1 MSNIYQF
8 SDITQFLQ
16 NGDTSSK
23 VVDINSFFQ
32 NKQVV
37 GGSSTDILNA
47 NLYNYNYVKGHGNI
61 IEFPNI
67 NNNLNGGIKRAPI
80 VNSVEEI
87 NTAEGTVKYSS
98 NKYSTVTIP
107 FETAVQNALACFGI
121 AVVAE
126 QKNFIISEI
135 WNAIAS
141 DTLGI
146 VDEHISEDDVANGY
160 FRKHIQAFCDK
171 NGISYLP
178 WTIYDKTL
186 DFLIDRGYLTEGKTE
201 PYNVDNA
208 GSKIH
213 ISKGQYSNY
222 NVALDTALGQ
232 IPSEN
237 KSIATQAVNLF
248 KAHAPENFLHPIV
261 PYDFYYAD
269 VQGYKNAYGT
279 RAYVNVYGIYTSE
292 GDKQLYKTGSGTN
305 EHLYFQPGVNSGSSK
320 YSISVEDGAVVYQNL
335 SATTTGYYSIHC
347 SPYYQ
352 NTGVGTAYGTSVAN
366 HVPSELNLDYFLR
379 LLYGD
384 MIDVK
389 IDIPLEFP
397 DFWKKRDEIG
407 TINPDWIAHP
417 EAPEINPIAPL
428 VIVPSPTFFPTQ
440 SPVEMPLTDP
450 DFQKRVQGGE
460 NPNKEGEHDEP
471 YMPIIYPQYVPV
483 SVPTTIPVE
492 VGNPDIP
499 PVLIPTSPN
508 PNPGNDGQDKGDDDN
523 SRPDEGTPTP
533 TPIPPIV
540 DIGGSASALYTVY
553 NPSKNNL
560 NALGAYLW
568 TSDILE
574 QLVRIFTNNP
584 MDAVISLHSIY
595 CSPSLGGN
603 SNIKLGYLD
612 AGSGTN
618 CPTVNSQFVSIDCGY
633 VDIPEYFG
641 DCRDYS
647 PYTNVTI
654 FLPFIGFR
662 TVKTE
667 DIIAGRVNIKY
678 NVDVLTG
685 SCVAIIS
692 VRKKG
697 VSHTLYTF
705 EGNCSMSLPLTGA
718 DHTRMIAGLTS
729 ALLGGVTGG
738 GAGALMGGLNAMASG
753 SFKANI
759 QRSGSFSGNAG
770 AMSIKKP
777 YIIVNRDYIYDA
789 ESYNELYGF
798 PANISTRLGD
808 CSGYNRVKSVH
819 VDSISNA
826 TKEEKD
832 EIESILRSGF
842 IL

>member
-1 MSNIYQF
+1 MSNIYKF

-16 NGDTSSK
+16 NQDTSSK
-23 VVDINSFFQ
+23 VTDINSFFQ

-37 GGSSTDILNA
+37 GGSPTDILNA
-47 NLYNYNYVKGHGNI
+47 NQYNYNYVKGYGNV

-67 NNNLNGGIKRAPI
+67 NNKLNGGIKRAPI

-126 QKNFIISEI
+126 QKDFIISEL
-135 WNAIAS
+135 WNAIAA

-186 DFLIDRGYLTEGKTE
+186 DFLIDRGYLTEASSK
-201 PYNVDNA
+201 PYGVESV
-208 GSKIH
+208 GSTLN
-213 ISKGQYSNY
+213 ISAGQYSDY
-222 NVALDTALGQ
+222 NVAFNSALSV
-232 IPSEN
+232 IPSQYVGDAN
-237 KSIATQAVNLF
+237 HAVNLF
-248 KAHAPENFLHPIV
+248 KSHAYDILNPIT
-261 PYDFYYAD
+261 PFDYYDVNIWYESHYDIRVYVHGYYVD
-269 VQGYKNAYGT
+269 HDRSFPITSTDIGDN
-279 RAYVNVYGIYTSE
+279 IYPLFTCSSR
-292 GDKQLYKTGSGTN
+292 TGS
-305 EHLYFQPGVNSGSSK
+305 
-320 YSISVEDGAVVYQNL
+320 
-335 SATTTGYYSIHC
+335 TGYYIRVRE
-347 SPYYQ
+347 
-352 NTGVGTAYGTSVAN
+352 GVLTEEGADSVLTGTSLGRILPPYIQSGRARACSIAETT
-366 HVPSELNLDYFLR
+366 PSELNLDYFLR

-428 VIVPSPTFFPTQ
+428 VIVPSPTFFPTE

-595 CSPSLGGN
+595 CSPSLGAN

-647 PYTNVTI
+647 PYTNITI

-667 DIIAGRVNIKY
+667 DIVAGRVNIKY
-678 NVDVLTG
+678 NIDVLTG
-685 SCVAIIS
+685 SCVAIVS

-718 DHTRMIAGLTS
+718 DHTRMIAGLSS
-729 ALLGGVTGG
+729 AVLGGVTGG
-738 GAGALMGGLNAMASG
+738 VAGAVMGGVNAMASG
-753 SFKANI
+753 SFQANI

-798 PANISTRLGD
+798 PSNITTRIGE

>member
-47 NLYNYNYVKGHGNI
+47 NLYNYNYVKGYGNI

-67 NNNLNGGIKRAPI
+67 NNNLNGGVKRAPI
-80 VNSVEEI
+80 VNNVEEV
-87 NTAEGTVKYSS
+87 NTAEGTVKYST
-98 NKYSTVTIP
+98 NKYSTTTIP
-107 FETAVQNALACFGI
+107 FSTVVQNALAGFGMV
-121 AVVAE
+121 AMAE
-126 QKNFIISEI
+126 QQNFIISEV
-135 WNAIAS
+135 WNAIAV
-141 DTLGI
+141 DTFGI
-146 VDEHISEDDVANGY
+146 GDRISEDDVANGY
-160 FRKHIQAFCDK
+160 FQKNIQAFCDK

-178 WTIYDKTL
+178 WTIYDKIL
-186 DFLIDRGYLTEGKTE
+186 DFLIDKGYFTEASIEEYTLNNVGNTIDLTPG
-201 PYNVDNA
+201 NF
-208 GSKIH
+208 
-213 ISKGQYSNY
+213 SNP
-222 NVALDTALGQ
+222 NVALDALLGVVTSARLSQ
-232 IPSEN
+232 V
-237 KSIATQAVNLF
+237 THAVNLF
-248 KAHAPENFLHPIV
+248 KSHAPAKILDPVNPYNFYRASVMYINNTT
-261 PYDFYYAD
+261 
-269 VQGYKNAYGT
+269 VQLELS
-279 RAYVNVYGIYTSE
+279 GIYTNSTSYE
-292 GDKQLYKTGSGTN
+292 IINYNNKPTIAPTIKRNSYQYTLVVDNGNIQSQSGSNLGSGSYYYTIPPTGSSTGADATSI
-305 EHLYFQPGVNSGSSK
+305 VNYAPSK
-320 YSISVEDGAVVYQNL
+320 L
-335 SATTTGYYSIHC
+335 
-347 SPYYQ
+347 
-352 NTGVGTAYGTSVAN
+352 NTDFLQKLVGGK
-366 HVPSELNLDYFLR
+366 
-379 LLYGD
+379 LLE
-384 MIDVK
+384 VK
-389 IDIPLEFP
+389 TDIPKEFP
-397 DFWKKRDEIG
+397 DFWNNRDEIG
-407 TINPDWIAHP
+407 TINPSWIDNP
-417 EAPEINPIAPL
+417 EAPGINPISPL
-428 VIVPSPTFFPTQ
+428 VIIPCPSIFPTQ
-440 SPVEMPLTDP
+440 FPFEMPITNP
-450 DFQKRVQGGE
+450 NFQITVQGGE
-460 NPNKEGEHDEP
+460 NPNYNGQNNVI
-471 YMPIIYPQYVPV
+471 YQPIITPQFIPIYVP
-483 SVPTTIPVE
+483 TIIPVN
-492 VGNPDIP
+492 VPHIVP
-499 PVLIPTSPN
+499 ILIPTIPN

-523 SRPDEGTPTP
+523 TTPDEDTPTP
-533 TPIPPIV
+533 TPVPPIV

-560 NALGAYLW
+560 NALGSYLW

-584 MDAVISLHSIY
+584 MDAIISLHSIY
-595 CSPSLGGN
+595 CSPSLGAN

-667 DIIAGRVNIKY
+667 DIVAGRVNIKY
-678 NVDVLTG
+678 NIDVLTG
-685 SCVAIIS
+685 SCVAIVS

-697 VSHTLYTF
+697 VSYTLYTF

-718 DHTRMIAGLTS
+718 DHTRMIAGLSS
-729 ALLGGVTGG
+729 AVLGGVTGG
-738 GAGALMGGLNAMASG
+738 VAGAVMGGVNAMASG
-753 SFKANI
+753 SFQANI

>member
-23 VVDINSFFQ
+23 VVDINSFFN
-32 NKQVV
+32 NKQVI

-47 NLYNYNYVKGHGNI
+47 NMYNYNYVKGHGNI

-87 NTAEGTVKYSS
+87 NTTNGTVTYSS

-107 FETAVQNALACFGI
+107 FETAVQNALACFGM
-121 AVVAE
+121 AVVDE
-126 QKNFIISEI
+126 QKDFIISEI
-135 WNAIAS
+135 WNAIAV
-141 DTLGI
+141 DTFG
-146 VDEHISEDDVANGY
+146 VGDRISEDDVANGF

-186 DFLIDRGYLTEGKTE
+186 DFLIDRGYLTEASTKEYTIDDVGKTIDLS
-201 PYNVDNA
+201 PGNF
-208 GSKIH
+208 I
-213 ISKGQYSNY
+213 NY
-222 NVALDTALGQ
+222 NIALNSALG
-232 IPSEN
+232 ITPS
-237 KSIATQAVNLF
+237 SMLDSFTQAVNVF
-248 KAHAPENFLHPIV
+248 RAHVPLNITSPINPFNF
-261 PYDFYYAD
+261 YTAD
-269 VQGYKNAYGT
+269 ITY
-279 RAYVNVYGIYTSE
+279 I
-292 GDKQLYKTGSGTN
+292 
-305 EHLYFQPGVNSGSSK
+305 NSHT
-320 YSISVEDGAVVYQNL
+320 VEVTL
-335 SATTTGYYSIHC
+335 TGYYTTT
-347 SPYYQ
+347 
-352 NTGVGTAYGTSVAN
+352 NTGTITNYNNRPAVNVGVHNSSLEYSIVVENGAMKSENTTGLASGNYLVPISPNFFGPSSSASSIAN
-366 HVPSELNLDYFLR
+366 NVPSKLNTEYFLR

-450 DFQKRVQGGE
+450 NFQKRVQGGE

-492 VGNPDIP
+492 VGNPDTP

-523 SRPDEGTPTP
+523 SRPDGDTPTP
-533 TPIPPIV
+533 TPIPPMV

-568 TSDILE
+568 TSDILQ

-595 CSPSLGGN
+595 CSPSLGAN

-667 DIIAGRVNIKY
+667 DIVAGRVNIKY
-678 NVDVLTG
+678 NIDVLTG

-718 DHTRMIAGLTS
+718 DHTRMIAGLTT
-729 ALLGGVTGG
+729 AVLGGVTGAEV
-738 GAGALMGGLNAMASG
+738 GAVMGGLNAMASG
-753 SFKANI
+753 SFQANI

-798 PANISTRLGD
+798 PSNITTRIGE

>member
-47 NLYNYNYVKGHGNI
+47 NQYNYNYVKGYGNI

-67 NNNLNGGIKRAPI
+67 NNNLNGGIKRAPV
-80 VNSVEEI
+80 VNNVEEV
-87 NTAEGTVKYSS
+87 NMAGGTVKYNT
-98 NKYSTVTIP
+98 NKYSTTTIP
-107 FETAVQNALACFGI
+107 FSTVVQNALAGFGM
-121 AVVAE
+121 AALAE
-126 QKNFIISEI
+126 QQNFIISEV
-135 WNAIAS
+135 WNAIAV
-141 DTLGI
+141 DTFG
-146 VDEHISEDDVANGY
+146 VGDRISEYDVANGY
-160 FRKHIQAFCDK
+160 FQKNIQAFCDK
-171 NGISYLP
+171 NGITYLP
-178 WTIYDKTL
+178 WTIYDKIL
-186 DFLIDRGYLTEGKTE
+186 DFLIDKGYFTEASIE
-201 PYNVDNA
+201 PYNSESL
-208 GSKIH
+208 GETIH
-213 ISKGQYSNY
+213 ISKQQYGNA
-222 NVALDTALGQ
+222 NTALNMALST
-232 IPSEN
+232 IPTSY
-237 KSIATQAVNLF
+237 KSDAEHAVNLF
-248 KAHAPENFLHPIV
+248 KAHAPYYLFNPV
-261 PYDFYYAD
+261 TPYDLYDARITYTSLD
-269 VQGYKNAYGT
+269 ITVILW
-279 RAYVNVYGIYTSE
+279 GIYTNE
-292 GDKQLYKTGSGTN
+292 GDYQVTKTSTFSYFSSINLENSAGYKIIVRNGEVIHEENNNPPIGSY
-305 EHLYFQPGVNSGSSK
+305 EHKILTPLNKPNARPPISYGI
-320 YSISVEDGAVVYQNL
+320 SI
-335 SATTTGYYSIHC
+335 
-347 SPYYQ
+347 
-352 NTGVGTAYGTSVAN
+352 AN
-366 HVPSELNLDYFLR
+366 VVPSKLNTNFLQKLIGGK
-379 LLYGD
+379 LLE
-384 MIDVK
+384 VK
-389 IDIPLEFP
+389 TDIPTEFP
-397 DFWKKRDEIG
+397 DFWNNRDEIG
-407 TINPDWIAHP
+407 TINPAWIKNP
-417 EAPEINPIAPL
+417 EEPDINPIAPL
-428 VIVPSPTFFPTQ
+428 VIIPSPSMFPTQ
-440 SPVEMPLTDP
+440 YPLEMPITDP
-450 DFQKRVQGGE
+450 NFQKAAQGGD
-460 NPNKEGEHDEP
+460 NPNKDGKNNET
-471 YMPIIYPQYVPV
+471 YQPIITPQFTPITTPSSTPV
-483 SVPTTIPVE
+483 QIGEGSEPIY
-492 VGNPDIP
+492 
-499 PVLIPTSPN
+499 IPTSPN
-508 PNPGNDGQDKGDDDN
+508 PIPSVDGQGGGNDDN
-523 SRPDEGTPTP
+523 TTPDEGTPTP

-568 TSDILE
+568 TSTILE

-595 CSPSLGGN
+595 CSPSLGAN

-618 CPTVNSQFVSIDCGY
+618 CPTVVSQFVSIDCGY

-647 PYTNVTI
+647 PYTTVTI

-667 DIIAGRVNIKY
+667 DIVAGRVNIKY
-678 NVDVLTG
+678 NIDVLTG
-685 SCVAIIS
+685 SCVAIVS

-718 DHTRMIAGLTS
+718 DHTRMIAGLSS
-729 ALLGGVTGG
+729 AVLGGVTGG
-738 GAGALMGGLNAMASG
+738 VAGAVMGGVNAMAGG
-753 SFKANI
+753 SFQANI

-819 VDSISNA
+819 VDSIFNA

-832 EIESILRSGF
+832 EIENILRSGF

>member
-8 SDITQFLQ
+8 SDVTQFLQ

-23 VVDINSFFQ
+23 VTDINSFFQ

-107 FETAVQNALACFGI
+107 FETAVQNALACFGM
-121 AVVAE
+121 AVVDE

-135 WNAIAS
+135 WNAIAV
-141 DTLGI
+141 DTFGI
-146 VDEHISEDDVANGY
+146 GDRVSEDDVANGF

-201 PYNVDNA
+201 PFGADSVGTTITIGA
-208 GSKIH
+208 
-213 ISKGQYSNY
+213 GQYSDY
-222 NVALDTALGQ
+222 NVAFNEALKLV
-232 IPSEN
+232 PAKY
-237 KSIATQAVNLF
+237 KSAASHAVNLI
-248 KAHAPENFLHPIV
+248 KAHAPSLISPLKPF
-261 PYDFYYAD
+261 DFYVAD
-269 VQGYKNAYGT
+269 INFSDSSTQARLYGY
-279 RAYVNVYGIYTSE
+279 YTSNTSPYQIYIWTPGRVDE
-292 GDKQLYKTGSGTN
+292 HTYIQPNIFTGSKSYRVNTDTNNGSILYEGEELATTGSYSIPLSPYITLSGTST
-305 EHLYFQPGVNSGSSK
+305 YGSS
-320 YSISVEDGAVVYQNL
+320 IG
-335 SATTTGYYSIHC
+335 
-347 SPYYQ
+347 
-352 NTGVGTAYGTSVAN
+352 N
-366 HVPSELNLDYFLR
+366 HVPSEINLDYFLR

-584 MDAVISLHSIY
+584 MDAIISLHSIY
-595 CSPSLGGN
+595 CSPSLGAN

-612 AGSGTN
+612 AGGGTN

-647 PYTNVTI
+647 PYTNITI

-667 DIIAGRVNIKY
+667 DIVAGRVNIKY
-678 NVDVLTG
+678 NIDVLTG
-685 SCVAIIS
+685 SCVAIVS

-718 DHTRMIAGLTS
+718 DHTRMIAGLSS
-729 ALLGGVTGG
+729 AVLGGVTGG
-738 GAGALMGGLNAMASG
+738 VAGAVMGGVNAMASG
-753 SFKANI
+753 SFQANI

-798 PANISTRLGD
+798 PSNITTRIGE

>member
-87 NTAEGTVKYSS
+87 NTTDGTVTYSS

-107 FETAVQNALACFGI
+107 FETAVQNALACFGM
-121 AVVAE
+121 AVVDE

-135 WNAIAS
+135 WNSIAV
-141 DTLGI
+141 DTFG
-146 VDEHISEDDVANGY
+146 VGDRISEDDVANGF

-186 DFLIDRGYLTEGKTE
+186 DFLIDKGYFTEASTEDYTLNDVGNTIDLTPG
-201 PYNVDNA
+201 NF
-208 GSKIH
+208 
-213 ISKGQYSNY
+213 SNP
-222 NVALDTALGQ
+222 NVAFDGLLGVVTSARLPQ
-232 IPSEN
+232 V
-237 KSIATQAVNLF
+237 THAVNLF
-248 KAHAPENFLHPIV
+248 KSHAPAKILDPTKPYNFYKASVTYINNTMVLVELEGLYTNSTSYNIINYNNAPAIAPTIYNSSYKYSMYV
-261 PYDFYYAD
+261 DNGNIDRSYGSNLASGSYYF
-269 VQGYKNAYGT
+269 T
-279 RAYVNVYGIYTSE
+279 ITPS
-292 GDKQLYKTGSGTN
+292 GSG
-305 EHLYFQPGVNSGSSK
+305 SGANAT
-320 YSISVEDGAVVYQNL
+320 SI
-335 SATTTGYYSIHC
+335 
-347 SPYYQ
+347 
-352 NTGVGTAYGTSVAN
+352 AN
-366 HVPSELNLDYFLR
+366 QVPSKLNTDYFLR

-460 NPNKEGEHDEP
+460 NPNNEGENDEP
-471 YMPIIYPQYVPV
+471 YMPIIYPQYVPI

-523 SRPDEGTPTP
+523 SRPDENTPTP

-584 MDAVISLHSIY
+584 MDAIISLHSIY
-595 CSPSLGGN
+595 CSPSLGAN

-667 DIIAGRVNIKY
+667 DIVAGRVNIKY
-678 NVDVLTG
+678 NIDVLTG
-685 SCVAIIS
+685 SCVAIVS

-718 DHTRMIAGLTS
+718 DHTRMIAGLSS
-729 ALLGGVTGG
+729 AVLGGVTGG
-738 GAGALMGGLNAMASG
+738 VAGAVMGGVNAMASG
-753 SFKANI
+753 SFQANI

-819 VDSISNA
+819 VDNISNA

>member
-8 SDITQFLQ
+8 SDITQYLQ

-23 VVDINSFFQ
+23 VVDINSFFN

-135 WNAIAS
+135 WNAIAA

-186 DFLIDRGYLTEGKTE
+186 DFLIDKGYLTE
-201 PYNVDNA
+201 A
-208 GSKIH
+208 SKEEYTLNDVGNTIDLTP
-213 ISKGQYSNY
+213 GNFSNP
-222 NVALDTALGQ
+222 NVAFDGLLGVV
-232 IPSEN
+232 PS
-237 KSIATQAVNLF
+237 ARLPQVTHAVNLF
-248 KAHAPENFLHPIV
+248 KSHAPAKIIDPVNPYNFYKASVTYINNTTVLVELEGVYTNSTSYEIINYNNTPTIAPTIYNSSYKYSMYVEN
-261 PYDFYYAD
+261 
-269 VQGYKNAYGT
+269 GT
-279 RAYVNVYGIYTSE
+279 ISRS
-292 GDKQLYKTGSGTN
+292 SGTN
-305 EHLYFQPGVNSGSSK
+305 LTSGSYYYMIPPAGSGSGANATSIVNYTESK
-320 YSISVEDGAVVYQNL
+320 
-335 SATTTGYYSIHC
+335 
-347 SPYYQ
+347 
-352 NTGVGTAYGTSVAN
+352 
-366 HVPSELNLDYFLR
+366 LNLDYFLR

-450 DFQKRVQGGE
+450 NFQKRVQGGE

-533 TPIPPIV
+533 TPIPPMV

-560 NALGAYLW
+560 NALGTYLW
-568 TSDILE
+568 TSDILQ

-584 MDAVISLHSIY
+584 MDAIISLHSIY
-595 CSPSLGGN
+595 CSPSLGAN

-618 CPTVNSQFVSIDCGY
+618 CPTVVSQFVSIDCGY

-647 PYTNVTI
+647 PYTNITI

-667 DIIAGRVNIKY
+667 DIVAGRVNIKY
-678 NVDVLTG
+678 NIDVLTG
-685 SCVAIIS
+685 SCVAIVS

-729 ALLGGVTGG
+729 TVLGGVTG
-738 GAGALMGGLNAMASG
+738 AEVGALMGGLNAMASG

-798 PANISTRLGD
+798 PSNITTRIGE

-832 EIESILRSGF
+832 EIENILRSGF

>member
-80 VNSVEEI
+80 VNNVEEI
-87 NTAEGTVKYSS
+87 NKAEGTVKYSA
-98 NKYSTVTIP
+98 NKYSTTSIP
-107 FETAVQNALACFGI
+107 FSTVVQNALAGFGMV
-121 AVVAE
+121 AVAE
-126 QKNFIISEI
+126 QQNFIISEV
-135 WNAIAS
+135 WNAIAV
-141 DTLGI
+141 DTFGI
-146 VDEHISEDDVANGY
+146 GDRISEYDVANGY
-160 FRKHIQAFCDK
+160 FQKNIQAFCDK

-178 WTIYDKTL
+178 YTIYDKIL
-186 DFLIDRGYLTEGKTE
+186 DFLIDKGYFTEASTEEYTLNDVGNTIDLTPG
-201 PYNVDNA
+201 NF
-208 GSKIH
+208 
-213 ISKGQYSNY
+213 SNY
-222 NVALDTALGQ
+222 NVALNSALSV
-232 IPSEN
+232 IPTEQLS
-237 KSIATQAVNLF
+237 SVSHAVDLF
-248 KAHAPENFLHPIV
+248 RAHAPVKLLDPINPYNFYKVFITFRTPIEIEVRVQGLYTNTNTYKIINYINKPAIAPTIKNNSFEYKIIVKDGVVTSENGLNLASGSYYYVIPPAHSGAYTEATSIANIV
-261 PYDFYYAD
+261 PSKLNTDFLQKL
-269 VQGYKNAYGT
+269 VGGKLLE
-279 RAYVNVYGIYTSE
+279 V
-292 GDKQLYKTGSGTN
+292 KT
-305 EHLYFQPGVNSGSSK
+305 
-320 YSISVEDGAVVYQNL
+320 
-335 SATTTGYYSIHC
+335 
-347 SPYYQ
+347 
-352 NTGVGTAYGTSVAN
+352 
-366 HVPSELNLDYFLR
+366 
-379 LLYGD
+379 
-384 MIDVK
+384 
-389 IDIPLEFP
+389 DIPTEFP
-397 DFWKKRDEIG
+397 DFWNNRDEIG
-407 TINPDWIAHP
+407 TINPAWIDNP
-417 EAPEINPIAPL
+417 EAPDINPISPL
-428 VIVPSPTFFPTQ
+428 VIIPSPSMFPTQ
-440 SPVEMPLTDP
+440 YPLEMPITDP
-450 DFQKRVQGGE
+450 DFQKTVQGGD
-460 NPNKEGEHDEP
+460 NPNDDGKNNET
-471 YMPIIYPQYVPV
+471 YQPIITPQFAPITVPV
-483 SVPTTIPVE
+483 TTPVE
-492 VGNPDIP
+492 VGGTGTD
-499 PVLIPTSPN
+499 PVYITNSPN
-508 PNPGNDGQDKGDDDN
+508 PIIPSDGQDNGNDDN
-523 SRPDEGTPTP
+523 TTPDDNTPTP

-560 NALGAYLW
+560 NALGSYLW

-584 MDAVISLHSIY
+584 MDAIISLHSIY
-595 CSPSLGGN
+595 CSPSLGAN

-667 DIIAGRVNIKY
+667 DIVAGRVNIKY
-678 NVDVLTG
+678 NIDVLTG
-685 SCVAIIS
+685 SCVAIVS

-697 VSHTLYTF
+697 VSYTLYTF

-718 DHTRMIAGLTS
+718 DHTRMIAGLSS
-729 ALLGGVTGG
+729 AVLGGVTGG
-738 GAGALMGGLNAMASG
+738 VAGAIMGGVNAMASG
-753 SFKANI
+753 SFQANI

-826 TKEEKD
+826 TKEEKN

>member
-8 SDITQFLQ
+8 SDITQYLQ
-16 NGDTSSK
+16 NSDTSSK
-23 VVDINSFFQ
+23 VVDINSFFK

-37 GGSSTDILNA
+37 GGSPTDIPNA

-107 FETAVQNALACFGI
+107 FETAVQNALACFGM

-126 QKNFIISEI
+126 QKNFIISEL
-135 WNAIAS
+135 WNAIAV
-141 DTLGI
+141 DTFGI
-146 VDEHISEDDVANGY
+146 GDRVSEDDVANGF

-186 DFLIDRGYLTEGKTE
+186 DFLIDRGYFTEASTKAYTLDDVGK
-201 PYNVDNA
+201 NVNIDA
-208 GSKIH
+208 
-213 ISKGQYSNY
+213 GQYNNY
-222 NVALDTALGQ
+222 NIAFDEALNRVPTEYK
-232 IPSEN
+232 SEVRHA
-237 KSIATQAVNLF
+237 INLF
-248 KAHAPENFLHPIV
+248 KSHAPTELLSPITPFDMYTVSIFGLKGTIEVSVTGIMTDHVAYQVKQINFLNEKHPGINI
-261 PYDFYYAD
+261 PYRS
-269 VQGYKNAYGT
+269 GSLEYKVVVTNGAISSQKYENLILGAYNTCINSAAFGPS
-279 RAYVNVYGIYTSE
+279 VYG
-292 GDKQLYKTGSGTN
+292 
-305 EHLYFQPGVNSGSSK
+305 
-320 YSISVEDGAVVYQNL
+320 A
-335 SATTTGYYSIHC
+335 
-347 SPYYQ
+347 
-352 NTGVGTAYGTSVAN
+352 SVAN
-366 HVPSELNLDYFLR
+366 HTPPELNLDYLLR
-379 LLYGD
+379 LIHGD
-384 MIDVK
+384 LLDAK

-460 NPNKEGEHDEP
+460 NPNNDGEYDEP
-471 YMPIIYPQYVPV
+471 YMPIIYPQYVPI
-483 SVPTTIPVE
+483 SVPTTTPVE
-492 VGNPDIP
+492 IGNPDIP
-499 PVLIPTSPN
+499 PVLIPTCPN

-523 SRPDEGTPTP
+523 SRPDDDTPTP

-595 CSPSLGGN
+595 CSPSLGAN

-667 DIIAGRVNIKY
+667 DIVAGRVNIKY
-678 NVDVLTG
+678 NIDVLTG
-685 SCVAIIS
+685 SCVAIVS

-697 VSHTLYTF
+697 VSYTLYTF
-705 EGNCSMSLPLTGA
+705 EGNCSMSIPLTGA
-718 DHTRMIAGLTS
+718 DHTRMIAGLSS
-729 ALLGGVTGG
+729 AVLGGVTGG
-738 GAGALMGGLNAMASG
+738 VAGAVMGGVNAMASG
-753 SFKANI
+753 SFQANI

-789 ESYNELYGF
+789 ESYSELYGF

>member
-47 NLYNYNYVKGHGNI
+47 SQYNYNYVKGYGNV

-80 VNSVEEI
+80 VNNVEEV
-87 NTAEGTVKYSS
+87 NKAEGTVKYSA
-98 NKYSTVTIP
+98 NKYSTTSIP
-107 FETAVQNALACFGI
+107 FSTVVQNALAGFGMV
-121 AVVAE
+121 AVAE
-126 QKNFIISEI
+126 QQNFIISEV
-135 WNAIAS
+135 WNAIAV
-141 DTLGI
+141 DTFGI
-146 VDEHISEDDVANGY
+146 GDRISEYDVANGY
-160 FRKHIQAFCDK
+160 FQKNIQAFCDK

-178 WTIYDKTL
+178 WTIYDKIL
-186 DFLIDRGYLTEGKTE
+186 DFLIYKGYFTEASTEGFT
-201 PYNVDNA
+201 PDDV
-208 GSKIH
+208 GSTVH
-213 ISKGQYSNY
+213 ISKGQYKDY
-222 NVALDTALGQ
+222 NVALNSILSS
-232 IPSEN
+232 IPSEYKGN
-237 KSIATQAVNLF
+237 VSHAIGLLIAHLPMDITS
-248 KAHAPENFLHPIV
+248 PIE
-261 PYDFYYAD
+261 PFDFYSFHID
-269 VQGYKNAYGT
+269 NYKYPSN
-279 RAYVNVYGIYTSE
+279 
-292 GDKQLYKTGSGTN
+292 
-305 EHLYFQPGVNSGSSK
+305 
-320 YSISVEDGAVVYQNL
+320 
-335 SATTTGYYSIHC
+335 ATTVELTGYYISEGNYMLKRGNIGGSDPYVYISV
-347 SPYYQ
+347 SPYSNSKGYKVTIENGTVKSEQYMGVASGSYQ
-352 NTGVGTAYGTSVAN
+352 ITVSSVSSNTFNEARSSSIAN
-366 HVPSELNLDYFLR
+366 YTPSELNTNFLQKLVGGK
-379 LLYGD
+379 LLE
-384 MIDVK
+384 VK
-389 IDIPLEFP
+389 TDIPTEFP
-397 DFWKKRDEIG
+397 DFWNNRDEIG
-407 TINPDWIAHP
+407 TINPTWIENP
-417 EAPEINPIAPL
+417 EAPDINPIAPL
-428 VIVPSPTFFPTQ
+428 VIIPSPSMFPTQ
-440 SPVEMPLTDP
+440 YPLEMPITDP
-450 DFQKRVQGGE
+450 DFQKTVQGGD
-460 NPNKEGEHDEP
+460 NPNDDGKNNET
-471 YMPIIYPQYVPV
+471 YQPIITPQFVPITVPV
-483 SVPTTIPVE
+483 TTPVE
-492 VGNPDIP
+492 VGGTGTD
-499 PVLIPTSPN
+499 PVYITNSPN
-508 PNPGNDGQDKGDDDN
+508 PIIPSDGQDSGNDDN
-523 SRPDEGTPTP
+523 TTPDDNTPTP

-584 MDAVISLHSIY
+584 MDSIISLHSIY
-595 CSPSLGGN
+595 CSPSLGAN

-612 AGSGTN
+612 AGGGTN
-618 CPTVNSQFVSIDCGY
+618 CHTVNSQFVSIDCGY

-667 DIIAGRVNIKY
+667 DIVAGRVNIKY
-678 NVDVLTG
+678 NIDVLTG
-685 SCVAIIS
+685 SCVAIVS

-718 DHTRMIAGLTS
+718 DHTRMIAGLSS
-729 ALLGGVTGG
+729 AVLGGVTGG
-738 GAGALMGGLNAMASG
+738 VAGAVMGGVNAMASG
-753 SFKANI
+753 SFQANI

>member
-1 MSNIYQF
+1 MSNIYKF

-23 VVDINSFFQ
+23 VVDINSFFN

-37 GGSSTDILNA
+37 GGNPTDIPNA
-47 NLYNYNYVKGHGNI
+47 NLYNYNYVKGYGNV

-87 NTAEGTVKYSS
+87 NTTEGTVKYSS

-107 FETAVQNALACFGI
+107 FETAVQNALACFGM

-135 WNAIAS
+135 WNAIAV
-141 DTLGI
+141 DTLG
-146 VDEHISEDDVANGY
+146 VGDRISEDDVANGF

-186 DFLIDRGYLTEGKTE
+186 DFLIDRGYLTEGSTK
-201 PYNVDNA
+201 PY
-208 GSKIH
+208 GSDTVGTKIR
-213 ISKGQYSNY
+213 ISDGQYSNY
-222 NVALDTALGQ
+222 STAFNMALSVVPAEFKADA
-232 IPSEN
+232 SH
-237 KSIATQAVNLF
+237 AVGLF
-248 KAHAPENFLHPIV
+248 KAHAPTNLLDPIS
-261 PYDFYYAD
+261 PYDFYYCQID
-269 VQGYKNAYGT
+269 SSRDRQYIT
-279 RAYVNVYGIYTSE
+279 LYGINTDNTRDYE
-292 GDKQLYKTGSGTN
+292 VYLFGQGRAD
-305 EHLYFQPGVNSGSSK
+305 EHTYIQPNTFSGSTG
-320 YSISVEDGAVVYQNL
+320 YTITVENGSVVYQANQYP
-335 SATTTGYYSIHC
+335 STGVYSVPL
-347 SPYYQ
+347 SPYYY
-352 NTGVGTAYGTSVAN
+352 AGTSYGNSISN
-366 HVPSELNLDYFLR
+366 HVPSFLNTDYLIR
-379 LLYGD
+379 LIMGD
-384 MIDVK
+384 IIDAKV
-389 IDIPLEFP
+389 DIPLEFP

-450 DFQKRVQGGE
+450 NFQKRVQGGE

-533 TPIPPIV
+533 TPIPPMV

-568 TSDILE
+568 TSDVLQ

-595 CSPSLGGN
+595 CSPSLGAN

-618 CPTVNSQFVSIDCGY
+618 CPTVVSQFVSIDCGY

-647 PYTNVTI
+647 PYTNITI

-667 DIIAGRVNIKY
+667 DIVAGRVNIKY
-678 NVDVLTG
+678 NIDVLTG
-685 SCVAIIS
+685 SCVAIVS

-718 DHTRMIAGLTS
+718 DHTRMIAGLSS
-729 ALLGGVTGG
+729 AVLGGVTGG
-738 GAGALMGGLNAMASG
+738 VAGAVMGGVNAMASG
-753 SFKANI
+753 SFQANI

-798 PANISTRLGD
+798 PSNITTRIGE

>member
-87 NTAEGTVKYSS
+87 NTTNGTVTYSS

-107 FETAVQNALACFGI
+107 FETAVQNALACFGM
-121 AVVAE
+121 AVVDE
-126 QKNFIISEI
+126 QKNFLISEI
-135 WNAIAS
+135 WNAIAV
-141 DTLGI
+141 DTLG
-146 VDEHISEDDVANGY
+146 VGDRISEDDVANGF

-186 DFLIDRGYLTEGKTE
+186 DFLIDKGYFTEASTKEYTLDDVGKTI
-201 PYNVDNA
+201 D
-208 GSKIH
+208 
-213 ISKGQYSNY
+213 ISPGNFINY
-222 NVALDTALGQ
+222 NIALNSALGVT
-232 IPSEN
+232 PSSMLN
-237 KSIATQAVNLF
+237 SFTQAVNVF
-248 KAHAPENFLHPIV
+248 RAHVPLNITQPINPFNF
-261 PYDFYYAD
+261 YTAD
-269 VQGYKNAYGT
+269 ITY
-279 RAYVNVYGIYTSE
+279 I
-292 GDKQLYKTGSGTN
+292 
-305 EHLYFQPGVNSGSSK
+305 NS
-320 YSISVEDGAVVYQNL
+320 
-335 SATTTGYYSIHC
+335 TTVKVTLTGYYTTTNTGTITQYNKRPAVNVGIYNSSLEYSIVVENGAMASENTTRLASGNYLVPI
-347 SPYYQ
+347 SPYYF
-352 NTGVGTAYGTSVAN
+352 GPSTSASSISN
-366 HVPSELNLDYFLR
+366 HVPSKLNTEYLVR
-379 LLYGD
+379 LIMGD
-384 MIDVK
+384 IIDAKV
-389 IDIPLEFP
+389 DIPLEFP

-440 SPVEMPLTDP
+440 SPVEMPITDP
-450 DFQKRVQGGE
+450 NFQKRVQGGE
-460 NPNKEGEHDEP
+460 NPNNEGENDEP
-471 YMPIIYPQYVPV
+471 YMPIIYPQYVPI

-523 SRPDEGTPTP
+523 TRPDEGTPTP

-584 MDAVISLHSIY
+584 MDAIISLHSIY

-667 DIIAGRVNIKY
+667 DIVAGRVNIKY
-678 NVDVLTG
+678 NIDVLTG
-685 SCVAIIS
+685 SCVAIVS

-718 DHTRMIAGLTS
+718 DHTRMIAGLSS
-729 ALLGGVTGG
+729 AVLGGVTGG
-738 GAGALMGGLNAMASG
+738 VAGAVMGGVNAMASG
-753 SFKANI
+753 SFQANI

>member
-1 MSNIYQF
+1 MSNIYKF

-37 GGSSTDILNA
+37 GGSPSDIPNA
-47 NLYNYNYVKGHGNI
+47 NLYNYNYVKGYGNV

-67 NNNLNGGIKRAPI
+67 NNNLNGGIKRAPV

-135 WNAIAS
+135 WNAIAA

-186 DFLIDRGYLTEGKTE
+186 DFLIDRGYLTEASSKPYGVESVGKTF
-201 PYNVDNA
+201 NIGA
-208 GSKIH
+208 
-213 ISKGQYSNY
+213 GQYSNY
-222 NVALDTALGQ
+222 NVAFDLALSVIPGQ
-232 IPSEN
+232 YVADASH
-237 KSIATQAVNLF
+237 AVNLF
-248 KAHAPENFLHPIV
+248 KSHAYDLLNPV
-261 PYDFYYAD
+261 TPYDYYD
-269 VQGYKNAYGT
+269 VSIWYSSPYDVRVYVHGYYVEHGINFHITSTNIGDNIYPKFT
-279 RAYVNVYGIYTSE
+279 CVSRA
-292 GDKQLYKTGSGTN
+292 GS
-305 EHLYFQPGVNSGSSK
+305 
-320 YSISVEDGAVVYQNL
+320 
-335 SATTTGYYSIHC
+335 TGYYIRVREGELIEQGADSVL
-347 SPYYQ
+347 
-352 NTGVGTAYGTSVAN
+352 TGTSLGRILPPYIQSGRAN
-366 HVPSELNLDYFLR
+366 ACSIAETTPSELNLDYFLR

-460 NPNKEGEHDEP
+460 NPNNEGENDEP

-523 SRPDEGTPTP
+523 SRPDENTPTP

-584 MDAVISLHSIY
+584 MDAIISLHSIY
-595 CSPSLGGN
+595 CSPSLGAN

-667 DIIAGRVNIKY
+667 DIVAGRVNIKY
-678 NVDVLTG
+678 NIDVLTG
-685 SCVAIIS
+685 SCVAIVS

-718 DHTRMIAGLTS
+718 DHTRMIAGLSS
-729 ALLGGVTGG
+729 AVLGGVTGG
-738 GAGALMGGLNAMASG
+738 VAGAVMGGVNAMASG
-753 SFKANI
+753 SFQANI

-819 VDSISNA
+819 VDNISNA

>member
-23 VVDINSFFQ
+23 VTDINSFFQ

-87 NTAEGTVKYSS
+87 NTTEGTVKYSS

-107 FETAVQNALACFGI
+107 FETAIQNALACFGM
-121 AVVAE
+121 AVVDE

-135 WNAIAS
+135 WNAIAG

-186 DFLIDRGYLTEGKTE
+186 DFLIDRGYLTESSTKPFGVESVGKTF
-201 PYNVDNA
+201 
-208 GSKIH
+208 S
-213 ISKGQYSNY
+213 ISAGQYSNY
-222 NVALDTALGQ
+222 NAAFNSALSV
-232 IPSEN
+232 IPSQYVGDAN
-237 KSIATQAVNLF
+237 HAVNLF
-248 KAHAPENFLHPIV
+248 KSHAYDLLNPV
-261 PYDFYYAD
+261 KPYDYYD
-269 VQGYKNAYGT
+269 VSIWYTSPSDIRVYCHGYYVRHTDTYRIKETDIDGKPVVYFERVATGGSGYYIRVDDGAIRETGQDGILTGT
-279 RAYVNVYGIYTSE
+279 GVSKIMTPYIQSGRAYSCSI
-292 GDKQLYKTGSGTN
+292 GDT
-305 EHLYFQPGVNSGSSK
+305 
-320 YSISVEDGAVVYQNL
+320 
-335 SATTTGYYSIHC
+335 
-347 SPYYQ
+347 
-352 NTGVGTAYGTSVAN
+352 
-366 HVPSELNLDYFLR
+366 VPSELNLDYFLR

-450 DFQKRVQGGE
+450 NFQKRVQGGE
-460 NPNKEGEHDEP
+460 NPNNEGENDEP

-584 MDAVISLHSIY
+584 MDAIISLHSIY
-595 CSPSLGGN
+595 CSPSLGAN

-667 DIIAGRVNIKY
+667 DIVAGRVNIKY
-678 NVDVLTG
+678 NIDVLTG
-685 SCVAIIS
+685 SCVAIVS

-718 DHTRMIAGLTS
+718 DHTRMIAGLSS
-729 ALLGGVTGG
+729 AVLGGVTGG
-738 GAGALMGGLNAMASG
+738 VAGAVMGGVNAMASG
-753 SFKANI
+753 SFQANI

>member
-1 MSNIYQF
+1 MSNIYKF

-37 GGSSTDILNA
+37 GGSPTDIQNA
-47 NLYNYNYVKGHGNI
+47 NLYNYNYVKGYGNV

-67 NNNLNGGIKRAPI
+67 NNNLNGGVKRAPI

-135 WNAIAS
+135 WNAIAA

-186 DFLIDRGYLTEGKTE
+186 DFLIDRGYLTESSTKPFGVESVGKTF
-201 PYNVDNA
+201 N
-208 GSKIH
+208 
-213 ISKGQYSNY
+213 ISAGQYSNY
-222 NVALDTALGQ
+222 NTAFNSALSV
-232 IPSEN
+232 IPPQYVGDASH
-237 KSIATQAVNLF
+237 AVNLF
-248 KAHAPENFLHPIV
+248 KAHAYNILNPLTPFDYYDTTIWYES
-261 PYDFYYAD
+261 PYDIRVYVHGYYVD
-269 VQGYKNAYGT
+269 HGT
-279 RAYVNVYGIYTSE
+279 NFPITSTNIGDNIYPIFTCASR
-292 GDKQLYKTGSGTN
+292 TGS
-305 EHLYFQPGVNSGSSK
+305 
-320 YSISVEDGAVVYQNL
+320 
-335 SATTTGYYSIHC
+335 TGYYIRVRQGELIEEGADSVLTDTSLGRILPPYIQSGRANACSIAE
-347 SPYYQ
+347 
-352 NTGVGTAYGTSVAN
+352 TT
-366 HVPSELNLDYFLR
+366 PSELNLDYFLR

-407 TINPDWIAHP
+407 TINPDWIVHP

-460 NPNKEGEHDEP
+460 NPNNEGENDEP

-584 MDAVISLHSIY
+584 MDAIISLHSIY
-595 CSPSLGGN
+595 CSPSLGAN

-667 DIIAGRVNIKY
+667 DIVAGRVNIKY
-678 NVDVLTG
+678 NIDVLTG
-685 SCVAIIS
+685 SCVAIVS

-718 DHTRMIAGLTS
+718 DHTRMIAGLSS
-729 ALLGGVTGG
+729 AVLGGVTGG
-738 GAGALMGGLNAMASG
+738 VAGAVMGGVNAMASG
-753 SFKANI
+753 SFQANI

-819 VDSISNA
+819 VDNISNA

>member
-37 GGSSTDILNA
+37 GGGSTDILDA

-80 VNSVEEI
+80 VNNVEEV
-87 NTAEGTVKYSS
+87 NKAEGTVKYSA
-98 NKYSTVTIP
+98 NKYSTTSIP
-107 FETAVQNALACFGI
+107 FSTVVQNALAGFGMV
-121 AVVAE
+121 AVAE
-126 QKNFIISEI
+126 QQNFIISEV
-135 WNAIAS
+135 WNAIAV
-141 DTLGI
+141 DTFG
-146 VDEHISEDDVANGY
+146 VGDRISEYDVANGY
-160 FRKHIQAFCDK
+160 FQKNIQAFCDK
-171 NGISYLP
+171 NGITYLP
-178 WTIYDKTL
+178 WTIYDKIL
-186 DFLIDRGYLTEGKTE
+186 DFLIDKGYFTEASTE
-201 PYNVDNA
+201 AYGLDAV
-208 GSKIH
+208 GTKIH
-213 ISKGQYSNY
+213 IAKQQYSDY
-222 NVALDTALGQ
+222 NVALDLASSVVAPEYKASVRHA
-232 IPSEN
+232 I
-237 KSIATQAVNLF
+237 NLF
-248 KAHAPENFLHPIV
+248 KSHAPVDLLSPTTPF
-261 PYDFYYAD
+261 DFYEVSISYNSSD
-269 VQGYKNAYGT
+269 VDIKL
-279 RAYVNVYGIYTSE
+279 YGIYTNE
-292 GDKQLYKTGSGTN
+292 GDYLVSKDTFDTSEYAYIETIA
-305 EHLYFQPGVNSGSSK
+305 FSGSK
-320 YSISVEDGAVVYQNL
+320 GYRVVVRDGAVGYESNY
-335 SATTTGYYSIHC
+335 SPTT
-347 SPYYQ
+347 
-352 NTGVGTAYGTSVAN
+352 GTAYQRPITPYGSTTLGMCYATSIAN
-366 HVPSELNLDYFLR
+366 TIPSELNTNFLQKLVGGK
-379 LLYGD
+379 LLE
-384 MIDVK
+384 VK
-389 IDIPLEFP
+389 TDIPTEFP
-397 DFWKKRDEIG
+397 DFWNNRDEIG
-407 TINPDWIAHP
+407 TINPAWIDNP
-417 EAPEINPIAPL
+417 EAPDINPISPL
-428 VIVPSPTFFPTQ
+428 VIIPSPSMFPTQ
-440 SPVEMPLTDP
+440 YPLEMPITDP
-450 DFQKRVQGGE
+450 DFQKTVQGGD
-460 NPNKEGEHDEP
+460 NPNDDGKNNET
-471 YMPIIYPQYVPV
+471 YQPIITPQFTPITVPI
-483 SVPTTIPVE
+483 TTPVE
-492 VGNPDIP
+492 VGGIGTNPVYI
-499 PVLIPTSPN
+499 TNTPN
-508 PNPGNDGQDKGDDDN
+508 PIIPSDGQDSGNDDN
-523 SRPDEGTPTP
+523 TTPDDNTPTP

-560 NALGAYLW
+560 NALGSYLW

-584 MDAVISLHSIY
+584 MDAIISLHSIY
-595 CSPSLGGN
+595 CSPSLGAN

-633 VDIPEYFG
+633 ADIPEYFG

-667 DIIAGRVNIKY
+667 DIVAGRVNIKY
-678 NVDVLTG
+678 NIDVLTG
-685 SCVAIIS
+685 SCVAIVS

-697 VSHTLYTF
+697 VSYTLYTF

-718 DHTRMIAGLTS
+718 DHTRMIAGLSS
-729 ALLGGVTGG
+729 AVLGGVTGG
-738 GAGALMGGLNAMASG
+738 VAGAIMGGVNAMASG
-753 SFKANI
+753 SFQANI

-826 TKEEKD
+826 TKEEKN

>member
-16 NGDTSSK
+16 NGDTNSN
-23 VVDINSFFQ
+23 VVDINSYFQ

-37 GGSSTDILNA
+37 GGGSTDILNA
-47 NLYNYNYVKGHGNI
+47 SQYNYNYVKGYGNV

-80 VNSVEEI
+80 VNNVEEV
-87 NTAEGTVKYSS
+87 NKAEGTVKYSA
-98 NKYSTVTIP
+98 NKYSTTTIP
-107 FETAVQNALACFGI
+107 FSTVVQNALAGFGMAI
-121 AVVAE
+121 LAE
-126 QKNFIISEI
+126 QQNFIISEV
-135 WNAIAS
+135 WNAIAV
-141 DTLGI
+141 DTFG
-146 VDEHISEDDVANGY
+146 VGDRISEYDVANGY
-160 FRKHIQAFCDK
+160 FQKNIQAFCDK
-171 NGISYLP
+171 NGITYLP
-178 WTIYDKTL
+178 WTIYDKVL
-186 DFLIDRGYLTEGKTE
+186 DFLIDKGYFTEASSKPYGVESVGKTF
-201 PYNVDNA
+201 N
-208 GSKIH
+208 
-213 ISKGQYSNY
+213 ISAGQYSNY
-222 NVALDTALGQ
+222 NVAFDLALSV
-232 IPSEN
+232 IPSQYVGDA
-237 KSIATQAVNLF
+237 SHAVNLF
-248 KAHAPENFLHPIV
+248 KSHAYDLLNPVTPYDYYDVQIWYESPYDIRVYCHGYYVRHTDTYHIKETDVGGKPVVYFERVATGGSGYYIRVREGALSEEGLDTNILPGTSLSKIMTPYIQSGRAYSCSIGDTVPSKLNTNFLQKLV
-261 PYDFYYAD
+261 GGKLLE
-269 VQGYKNAYGT
+269 V
-279 RAYVNVYGIYTSE
+279 
-292 GDKQLYKTGSGTN
+292 KT
-305 EHLYFQPGVNSGSSK
+305 
-320 YSISVEDGAVVYQNL
+320 
-335 SATTTGYYSIHC
+335 
-347 SPYYQ
+347 
-352 NTGVGTAYGTSVAN
+352 
-366 HVPSELNLDYFLR
+366 
-379 LLYGD
+379 
-384 MIDVK
+384 
-389 IDIPLEFP
+389 DIPTEFP
-397 DFWKKRDEIG
+397 DFWNNRDEIG
-407 TINPDWIAHP
+407 TINPAWIENP
-417 EAPEINPIAPL
+417 ETPDINPIAPL
-428 VIVPSPTFFPTQ
+428 VIIPSPSMFPTQ
-440 SPVEMPLTDP
+440 YPLEMPITDP
-450 DFQKRVQGGE
+450 DFQKTVQGGD
-460 NPNKEGEHDEP
+460 NPNDDGKNNET
-471 YMPIIYPQYVPV
+471 YQPIITPQFAPITVPV
-483 SVPTTIPVE
+483 TTPVE
-492 VGNPDIP
+492 VSGTGTDPIYITN
-499 PVLIPTSPN
+499 SPN
-508 PNPGNDGQDKGDDDN
+508 PIIPSDGQDSGNDDN
-523 SRPDEGTPTP
+523 TTPDEGTPTP

-560 NALGAYLW
+560 NALGSYLW

-584 MDAVISLHSIY
+584 MDAIISLHSIY
-595 CSPSLGGN
+595 CSPSLGAN

-618 CPTVNSQFVSIDCGY
+618 CPTVNAQFVSIDCGY

-667 DIIAGRVNIKY
+667 DIVAGRVNIKY
-678 NVDVLTG
+678 NIDVLTG
-685 SCVAIIS
+685 SCVAIVS

-718 DHTRMIAGLTS
+718 DHTRMIAGLSS
-729 ALLGGVTGG
+729 AVLGGVTGG
-738 GAGALMGGLNAMASG
+738 VAGAVMGGVNAMASG
-753 SFKANI
+753 SFQANI

>member
-23 VVDINSFFQ
+23 VTDINSFFQ

-87 NTAEGTVKYSS
+87 NTTEGTVKYSS

-107 FETAVQNALACFGI
+107 FETAVQNALACFGM
-121 AVVAE
+121 AVVDE

-135 WNAIAS
+135 WNAIAG

-186 DFLIDRGYLTEGKTE
+186 DFLIDRGYLTEGSTK
-201 PYNVDNA
+201 PY
-208 GSKIH
+208 GSDTVGTTIR
-213 ISKGQYSNY
+213 ISDGQYSNY
-222 NVALDTALGQ
+222 NAAFNMALSVVPAEFKADA
-232 IPSEN
+232 SH
-237 KSIATQAVNLF
+237 AVNLF
-248 KAHAPENFLHPIV
+248 KAHAPTSLVDPIK
-261 PYDFYYAD
+261 PYDFYHCQIDTARDRQYI
-269 VQGYKNAYGT
+269 T
-279 RAYVNVYGIYTSE
+279 LYGINTENNRDYEIHLWGQGREDEHTYIRPYT
-292 GDKQLYKTGSGTN
+292 
-305 EHLYFQPGVNSGSSK
+305 FSGSSGYTITVENGSVVYEADQYPTTGS
-320 YSISVEDGAVVYQNL
+320 YSIPL
-335 SATTTGYYSIHC
+335 
-347 SPYYQ
+347 SPYYY
-352 NTGVGTAYGTSVAN
+352 VGSSYGNSISN
-366 HVPSELNLDYFLR
+366 HVPSKLNLDYFLR

-460 NPNKEGEHDEP
+460 NPNNEGENDEP

-584 MDAVISLHSIY
+584 MDAIISLHSIY
-595 CSPSLGGN
+595 CSPSLGAN

-667 DIIAGRVNIKY
+667 DIVAGRVNIKY
-678 NVDVLTG
+678 NIDVLTG
-685 SCVAIIS
+685 SCVAIVS

-718 DHTRMIAGLTS
+718 DHTRMIAGLSS
-729 ALLGGVTGG
+729 AVLGGVTGG
-738 GAGALMGGLNAMASG
+738 VAGAVMGGVNAMASG
-753 SFKANI
+753 SFQANI

>member
-23 VVDINSFFQ
+23 VTDINSFFQ

-67 NNNLNGGIKRAPI
+67 NNNLNGGVKRAPI
-80 VNSVEEI
+80 VNNVEEV
-87 NTAEGTVKYSS
+87 NTAEGTVKYSA
-98 NKYSTVTIP
+98 NKYSTTSIP
-107 FETAVQNALACFGI
+107 FSTVVQNALAGFGM

-126 QKNFIISEI
+126 QQNFIISEV
-135 WNAIAS
+135 WNAIAV
-141 DTLGI
+141 DTFGI
-146 VDEHISEDDVANGY
+146 GDRISEDDVANGY
-160 FRKHIQAFCDK
+160 FQKHIQAFCDK

-178 WTIYDKTL
+178 YTIYDKIL
-186 DFLIDRGYLTEGKTE
+186 DFLIDKGYFTEASTE
-201 PYNVDNA
+201 PYGLDMA
-208 GSKIH
+208 GKKIH

-222 NVALDTALGQ
+222 NVALDTALNQ
-232 IPSEN
+232 LPSEN
-237 KSIATQAVNLF
+237 KSIATHAVNLF
-248 KAHAPENFLHPIV
+248 KSHFIITPTV
-261 PYDFYYAD
+261 PFDFFYAD
-269 VQGYKNAYGT
+269 VQGYENAYGT
-279 RAYVNVYGIYTSE
+279 RAYINLYGIYTNA
-292 GDKQLYKTGSGTN
+292 GDKQVYKTGSGAS
-305 EHLYFQPGVNSGSSK
+305 EHLYFQPGVNSGSTR
-320 YSISVEDGAVVYQNL
+320 YRMSVEDGKIVYQNTE
-335 SATTTGYYSIHC
+335 SASTGYYSILL
-347 SPYYQ
+347 SPYYESAGAG
-352 NTGVGTAYGTSVAN
+352 TGYGTSVAN
-366 HVPSELNLDYFLR
+366 LVPSKLNTNFLQKLVGGK
-379 LLYGD
+379 LLE
-384 MIDVK
+384 VK
-389 IDIPLEFP
+389 TDIPIEFP
-397 DFWKKRDEIG
+397 DFWNNRDEIG
-407 TINPDWIAHP
+407 TINPAWIENP
-417 EAPEINPIAPL
+417 EAPDINPIAPL
-428 VIVPSPTFFPTQ
+428 VIIPSPSMFPTQ
-440 SPVEMPLTDP
+440 YPIEMPITDP
-450 DFQKRVQGGE
+450 DFQKTVQGGD
-460 NPNKEGEHDEP
+460 NPNDDGKNNET
-471 YMPIIYPQYVPV
+471 YQPIITPQFAPITVPV
-483 SVPTTIPVE
+483 TTPVE
-492 VGNPDIP
+492 VGGTGTD
-499 PVLIPTSPN
+499 PVYITNSPN
-508 PNPGNDGQDKGDDDN
+508 PIIPSDGQDSGNDDN
-523 SRPDEGTPTP
+523 TTPDDNTPTP

-584 MDAVISLHSIY
+584 MDAIISLHSIY
-595 CSPSLGGN
+595 CSPSLGAN

-667 DIIAGRVNIKY
+667 DIVAGRVNIKY
-678 NVDVLTG
+678 NIDVLTG
-685 SCVAIIS
+685 SCVAIVS

-718 DHTRMIAGLTS
+718 DHTRMIAGLSS
-729 ALLGGVTGG
+729 AVLGGVTGG
-738 GAGALMGGLNAMASG
+738 VAGAVMGGVNAMASG
-753 SFKANI
+753 SFQANI

-826 TKEEKD
+826 TKEEKN

>member
-1 MSNIYQF
+1 MSNIYKF

-37 GGSSTDILNA
+37 GGSPTDIPNA
-47 NLYNYNYVKGHGNI
+47 NLYNYNYVKGYGNV

-126 QKNFIISEI
+126 QKNFIISEL

-186 DFLIDRGYLTEGKTE
+186 DFLIDRGYLTESSTKPFGTDLVGTNIKISAVQYGD
-201 PYNVDNA
+201 YNTSFNMLLSTVM
-208 GSKIH
+208 
-213 ISKGQYSNY
+213 Q
-222 NVALDTALGQ
+222 
-232 IPSEN
+232 N
-237 KSIATQAVNLF
+237 KSEITQAINLF
-248 KAHAPENFLHPIV
+248 RSHAPVELLDPV
-261 PYDFYYAD
+261 RPYDLYYAKVYFNSTND
-269 VQGYKNAYGT
+269 IRVYLDGYRVDHNSNILVRQTTAGDDNTPVPFISFSATSINGY
-279 RAYVNVYGIYTSE
+279 YVRVSE
-292 GDKQLYKTGSGTN
+292 GVVIEEGKNYPSTTPTLILPPFSEQNVRFY
-305 EHLYFQPGVNSGSSK
+305 SS
-320 YSISVEDGAVVYQNL
+320 SMA
-335 SATTTGYYSIHC
+335 
-347 SPYYQ
+347 
-352 NTGVGTAYGTSVAN
+352 NT
-366 HVPSELNLDYFLR
+366 VPSELNLDYFLR

-428 VIVPSPTFFPTQ
+428 VIVPSPTFFPKQ

-492 VGNPDIP
+492 VGNPDTP

-523 SRPDEGTPTP
+523 TRPDEGTPTP

-568 TSDILE
+568 TSAILE

-595 CSPSLGGN
+595 CSPSLGAN

-618 CPTVNSQFVSIDCGY
+618 CPTVVSQFVSIDCGY

-667 DIIAGRVNIKY
+667 DIVAGRVNIKY
-678 NVDVLTG
+678 NIDVLTG
-685 SCVAIIS
+685 SCVAIVS

-718 DHTRMIAGLTS
+718 DHTRMIAGLSS
-729 ALLGGVTGG
+729 AVLGGVTGG
-738 GAGALMGGLNAMASG
+738 VAGAVMGGVNAMASG
-753 SFKANI
+753 SFQANI

>member
-23 VVDINSFFQ
+23 VTDINSFFQ

-107 FETAVQNALACFGI
+107 FETAVQNALACFGMAI
-121 AVVAE
+121 VDE
-126 QKNFIISEI
+126 QKNFLISEI
-135 WNAIAS
+135 WNAIAG

-201 PYNVDNA
+201 PFGSDNVGTTIRIEN
-208 GSKIH
+208 
-213 ISKGQYSNY
+213 GQYSNY
-222 NVALDTALGQ
+222 NNAFNMALSVVPAEFKADA
-232 IPSEN
+232 SH
-237 KSIATQAVNLF
+237 AVNLF
-248 KAHAPENFLHPIV
+248 RSHAPLTLLSPLEPF
-261 PYDFYYAD
+261 DFYHGKID
-269 VQGYKNAYGT
+269 VSGN
-279 RAYVNVYGIYTSE
+279 RVYVTLYGINTSNTRDYE
-292 GDKQLYKTGSGTN
+292 IYLWGQGRQD
-305 EHLYFQPGVNSGSSK
+305 EHTYIQPNVFSGSSGYTITVENGSIVYQANDIPTTGT
-320 YSISVEDGAVVYQNL
+320 YSIPL
-335 SATTTGYYSIHC
+335 
-347 SPYYQ
+347 SPYYYA
-352 NTGVGTAYGTSVAN
+352 GTAYGNSISN
-366 HVPSELNLDYFLR
+366 HVPSEINLNYLLR
-379 LLYGD
+379 LIMGD
-384 MIDVK
+384 IIDVK
-389 IDIPLEFP
+389 VDIPLEFP

-417 EAPEINPIAPL
+417 EAPEIHPIAPL

-450 DFQKRVQGGE
+450 NFQKRVQGGE
-460 NPNKEGEHDEP
+460 NPNNEGEYDEP

-595 CSPSLGGN
+595 CSPSLGAN

-667 DIIAGRVNIKY
+667 DIVAGRVNIKY
-678 NVDVLTG
+678 NIDVLTG

-697 VSHTLYTF
+697 VSQTLYTF

-718 DHTRMIAGLTS
+718 DHTRMIAGLSS
-729 ALLGGVTGG
+729 AVLGGVTGG
-738 GAGALMGGLNAMASG
+738 VAGAVMGGVNAMASG
-753 SFKANI
+753 SFQANI

>member
-1 MSNIYQF
+1 MSNIYKF

-23 VVDINSFFQ
+23 VVDINSFFN

-87 NTAEGTVKYSS
+87 NTTEGTVKYSS

-201 PYNVDNA
+201 PY
-208 GSKIH
+208 GSDTVGTTIR
-213 ISKGQYSNY
+213 IENGQYSNY
-222 NVALDTALGQ
+222 NNAFNMALSVVPAEFKADA
-232 IPSEN
+232 SH
-237 KSIATQAVNLF
+237 AVNLF
-248 KAHAPENFLHPIV
+248 KSHAPLTLLSPLE
-261 PYDFYYAD
+261 PYDFYYGNINISGNR
-269 VQGYKNAYGT
+269 V
-279 RAYVNVYGIYTSE
+279 YVTLYGINTANNRDYE
-292 GDKQLYKTGSGTN
+292 IHLWGQGRQD
-305 EHLYFQPGVNSGSSK
+305 EHTYIQPNVFSGSSGYTITVENGSIVYQANDIPRTGA
-320 YSISVEDGAVVYQNL
+320 YSIPL
-335 SATTTGYYSIHC
+335 SSYYYS
-347 SPYYQ
+347 
-352 NTGVGTAYGTSVAN
+352 NTAYCNSISN
-366 HVPSELNLDYFLR
+366 HVPSKLNLDYFLR

-450 DFQKRVQGGE
+450 NFQKRVQGGE

-483 SVPTTIPVE
+483 SVPTTTPVE
-492 VGNPDIP
+492 IGNPNIP

-568 TSDILE
+568 KSDILE

-618 CPTVNSQFVSIDCGY
+618 CPTVNSQFVSIDCGN

-667 DIIAGRVNIKY
+667 DIVAGRVNIKY
-678 NVDVLTG
+678 NIDVLTG
-685 SCVAIIS
+685 SCVAIVS

-718 DHTRMIAGLTS
+718 DHTRMIAGLSS
-729 ALLGGVTGG
+729 AVLGGVTGG
-738 GAGALMGGLNAMASG
+738 VAGAVMGGVNAMASG
-753 SFKANI
+753 SFQANI

>member
-1 MSNIYQF
+1 MSNVYKF

-23 VVDINSFFQ
+23 VVDINSFFH

-37 GGSSTDILNA
+37 GGNPTDIPNA
-47 NLYNYNYVKGHGNI
+47 NLYNYNYVKGYGNV

-67 NNNLNGGIKRAPI
+67 NNNLNGGIKRAPV

-135 WNAIAS
+135 WNAIAA

-146 VDEHISEDDVANGY
+146 VDEHISEDDVANGF

-186 DFLIDRGYLTEGKTE
+186 DFLIDRGYLTEASSKPYGVESAGKTF
-201 PYNVDNA
+201 NIGA
-208 GSKIH
+208 
-213 ISKGQYSNY
+213 GQYSNY
-222 NVALDTALGQ
+222 NAAFDLALSVIPGQ
-232 IPSEN
+232 YMADASH
-237 KSIATQAVNLF
+237 AVNLF
-248 KAHAPENFLHPIV
+248 KSHAYDLLNPV
-261 PYDFYYAD
+261 TPYDYYD
-269 VQGYKNAYGT
+269 VEIWYQSPTDIRVYCHGY
-279 RAYVNVYGIYTSE
+279 YVRHTDTYRIKKTDVDGKPVVYFDRVVTG
-292 GDKQLYKTGSGTN
+292 GSGYYIRVREGALSEQGLDTN
-305 EHLYFQPGVNSGSSK
+305 ILP
-320 YSISVEDGAVVYQNL
+320 
-335 SATTTGYYSIHC
+335 
-347 SPYYQ
+347 
-352 NTGVGTAYGTSVAN
+352 GTSVSKIMTPYIQSGRAYSCSIADTE
-366 HVPSELNLDYFLR
+366 PSELNLDYFLR

-450 DFQKRVQGGE
+450 NFQKRVQGGE
-460 NPNKEGEHDEP
+460 NPNNEGENDEP

-508 PNPGNDGQDKGDDDN
+508 PNPCNDGQDKGDDDN

-584 MDAVISLHSIY
+584 MDAIISLHSIY
-595 CSPSLGGN
+595 CSPSLGAN

-618 CPTVNSQFVSIDCGY
+618 CPTVVSQFVSIDCGY

-667 DIIAGRVNIKY
+667 DIVAGRVNIKY
-678 NVDVLTG
+678 NIDVLTG
-685 SCVAIIS
+685 SCVAIVS

-718 DHTRMIAGLTS
+718 DHTRMIAGLSS
-729 ALLGGVTGG
+729 AVLGGVTGG
-738 GAGALMGGLNAMASG
+738 VAGAVMGGVNAMASG
-753 SFKANI
+753 SFQANI

-798 PANISTRLGD
+798 PSNITTRIGD

>member
-23 VVDINSFFQ
+23 VTDINSFFQ

-87 NTAEGTVKYSS
+87 NTTEGTVKYSS

-107 FETAVQNALACFGI
+107 FETAVQNALACFGM
-121 AVVAE
+121 AVVDE

-135 WNAIAS
+135 WNAIAV
-141 DTLGI
+141 DTFGI
-146 VDEHISEDDVANGY
+146 GDRVSEDDVANGF

-186 DFLIDRGYLTEGKTE
+186 DFLIDKGYLTEASTE
-201 PYNVDNA
+201 DYTLNDVGNTIDLTPGNF
-208 GSKIH
+208 
-213 ISKGQYSNY
+213 SNP
-222 NVALDTALGQ
+222 NVAFDGLLGVVTSARLPQ
-232 IPSEN
+232 V
-237 KSIATQAVNLF
+237 THAVNLF
-248 KAHAPENFLHPIV
+248 KSHAPAKILDPVKPYNFYKASVMYINNTTVRLELTG
-261 PYDFYYAD
+261 YYTNTTS
-269 VQGYKNAYGT
+269 YKIINYNNKPTIAPT
-279 RAYVNVYGIYTSE
+279 IYNSSYQYTLVVDNGEIYSA
-292 GDKQLYKTGSGTN
+292 SGTGVSSGSY
-305 EHLYFQPGVNSGSSK
+305 YFTIPPSGSSSGADAT
-320 YSISVEDGAVVYQNL
+320 SIANNIPSKL
-335 SATTTGYYSIHC
+335 
-347 SPYYQ
+347 
-352 NTGVGTAYGTSVAN
+352 NT
-366 HVPSELNLDYFLR
+366 DYFLR

-523 SRPDEGTPTP
+523 TRPDEGTPTP

-568 TSDILE
+568 TSAILE

-595 CSPSLGGN
+595 CSPSLGAN

-647 PYTNVTI
+647 PYTNITI

-667 DIIAGRVNIKY
+667 DIVAGRVNIKY
-678 NVDVLTG
+678 NIDVLTG
-685 SCVAIIS
+685 SCVAIVS

-718 DHTRMIAGLTS
+718 DHTRMIAGLSS
-729 ALLGGVTGG
+729 AVLGGVTGG
-738 GAGALMGGLNAMASG
+738 VAGAVMGGVNAMASG
-753 SFKANI
+753 SFQANI

-798 PANISTRLGD
+798 PSNITTRIGE

>member
-37 GGSSTDILNA
+37 GGSSTDVLNA
-47 NLYNYNYVKGHGNI
+47 NLYNYNYVKGYGNV

-80 VNSVEEI
+80 VNNVEEV
-87 NTAEGTVKYSS
+87 NKAEGTVKYSA
-98 NKYSTVTIP
+98 NKYSTTSIP
-107 FETAVQNALACFGI
+107 FSTVVQNALAGFGMSI
-121 AVVAE
+121 LAE
-126 QKNFIISEI
+126 QQNFIISEA
-135 WNAIAS
+135 WNAIAV
-141 DTLGI
+141 DTFG
-146 VDEHISEDDVANGY
+146 VGDRISEDDVANGY
-160 FRKHIQAFCDK
+160 FQKNIQAFCDK

-178 WTIYDKTL
+178 WTIYDKIL
-186 DFLIDRGYLTEGKTE
+186 DFLIDRGYLTEASTKEYTIDDVGKTIDLS
-201 PYNVDNA
+201 PGNF
-208 GSKIH
+208 
-213 ISKGQYSNY
+213 SNY
-222 NVALDTALGQ
+222 NVALNSALGVT
-232 IPSEN
+232 PS
-237 KSIATQAVNLF
+237 SWLDSFTQAVNVF
-248 KAHAPENFLHPIV
+248 RAHVPPTITNPINPFNF
-261 PYDFYYAD
+261 YTAD
-269 VQGYKNAYGT
+269 ITY
-279 RAYVNVYGIYTSE
+279 I
-292 GDKQLYKTGSGTN
+292 
-305 EHLYFQPGVNSGSSK
+305 NSTT
-320 YSISVEDGAVVYQNL
+320 VEVEL
-335 SATTTGYYSIHC
+335 TGYYTSSNTGTISQYNNRPAVSVGIYNNSLEYSIVVENGAMKSENTTGLASGNYLITI
-347 SPYYQ
+347 SPYYF
-352 NTGVGTAYGTSVAN
+352 GPSCKSSSIAN
-366 HVPSELNLDYFLR
+366 HVPSKLNTDFLQK
-379 LLYGD
+379 LVGGKLVE
-384 MIDVK
+384 VK
-389 IDIPLEFP
+389 TDIPEEFP
-397 DFWKKRDEIG
+397 DFWNNRDEIG
-407 TINPDWIAHP
+407 TINPAWIDNP
-417 EAPEINPIAPL
+417 EAPDINPISPL
-428 VIVPSPTFFPTQ
+428 VIIPSPSMFPTQ
-440 SPVEMPLTDP
+440 YPLEMPITDP
-450 DFQKRVQGGE
+450 DFQKTVQGGD
-460 NPNKEGEHDEP
+460 NPNDDGKNNET
-471 YMPIIYPQYVPV
+471 YQPIITPQFVPITVPV
-483 SVPTTIPVE
+483 TTPVE
-492 VGNPDIP
+492 IGGTGTD
-499 PVLIPTSPN
+499 PVYITNSPN
-508 PNPGNDGQDKGDDDN
+508 PIIPSDGQDSGNDDN
-523 SRPDEGTPTP
+523 TTPDDVTPTP

-568 TSDILE
+568 TSAILE

-595 CSPSLGGN
+595 CSPSLGAN

-667 DIIAGRVNIKY
+667 DIVAGRVNIKY
-678 NVDVLTG
+678 NIDVLTG
-685 SCVAIIS
+685 SCVAIVS

-718 DHTRMIAGLTS
+718 DHTRMIAGLSS
-729 ALLGGVTGG
+729 AVLGGVTGG
-738 GAGALMGGLNAMASG
+738 VAGAVMGGVNAMASG
-753 SFKANI
+753 SFQANI

>member
-80 VNSVEEI
+80 VNNVEEV
-87 NTAEGTVKYSS
+87 NKAEGTVKYSA
-98 NKYSTVTIP
+98 NKYSTTSIP
-107 FETAVQNALACFGI
+107 FSTVVQNTLAGFGMSI
-121 AVVAE
+121 LAE
-126 QKNFIISEI
+126 QQNFIISEA
-135 WNAIAS
+135 WNAIAV
-141 DTLGI
+141 DTFGI
-146 VDEHISEDDVANGY
+146 GDRISEDDVANGY
-160 FRKHIQAFCDK
+160 FQKHIQAFCDK
-171 NGISYLP
+171 NGITYLP
-178 WTIYDKTL
+178 YTIYDKVL
-186 DFLIDRGYLTEGKTE
+186 DFLIDKGYFTEGHTDPFNE
-201 PYNVDNA
+201 ESI
-208 GSKIH
+208 GSSLS
-213 ISKGQYSNY
+213 ISAGQYSDY
-222 NVALDTALGQ
+222 NAAFNMALSV
-232 IPSEN
+232 IPAQYVGDASH
-237 KSIATQAVNLF
+237 AVNLF
-248 KAHAPENFLHPIV
+248 KAHAYNILNPLTPFDFYNVEIWYSSPYDIRVYVYGHYVGHTSPYPIRKTDVDGKIV
-261 PYDFYYAD
+261 PYFS
-269 VQGYKNAYGT
+269 
-279 RAYVNVYGIYTSE
+279 YVN
-292 GDKQLYKTGSGTN
+292 KRGS
-305 EHLYFQPGVNSGSSK
+305 
-320 YSISVEDGAVVYQNL
+320 
-335 SATTTGYYSIHC
+335 TGYYIRVREGVLIEQGDSSII
-347 SPYYQ
+347 
-352 NTGVGTAYGTSVAN
+352 TGTAVSTILAPYSQSDIAYATSIGN
-366 HVPSELNLDYFLR
+366 QVPSSLNTDFLQKLVGGK
-379 LLYGD
+379 LLE
-384 MIDVK
+384 VK
-389 IDIPLEFP
+389 TDIPTEFP
-397 DFWKKRDEIG
+397 DFWNSRDEIG
-407 TINPDWIAHP
+407 TINPAWIDNP
-417 EAPEINPIAPL
+417 EAPDINPISPL
-428 VIVPSPTFFPTQ
+428 VIIPSPSMFPTQ
-440 SPVEMPLTDP
+440 YPLEMPITDP
-450 DFQKRVQGGE
+450 DFQKTVQGGD
-460 NPNKEGEHDEP
+460 NPNDDGKNNET
-471 YMPIIYPQYVPV
+471 YQPIITPQFAPITVPV
-483 SVPTTIPVE
+483 TTPIE
-492 VGNPDIP
+492 VGGTGTD
-499 PVLIPTSPN
+499 PVYITNSPN
-508 PNPGNDGQDKGDDDN
+508 PIIPSDGQDSGNDDNTTPDDD
-523 SRPDEGTPTP
+523 TPTP

-560 NALGAYLW
+560 NALGSYLW

-584 MDAVISLHSIY
+584 MDAIISLHSIY
-595 CSPSLGGN
+595 CSPSLGAN

-633 VDIPEYFG
+633 VDIPEYYG

-667 DIIAGRVNIKY
+667 DIVAGRVNIKY
-678 NVDVLTG
+678 NIDVLTG
-685 SCVAIIS
+685 SCVAIVS

-697 VSHTLYTF
+697 VSYTLYTF

-718 DHTRMIAGLTS
+718 DHTRMIAGLSS
-729 ALLGGVTGG
+729 AVLGGVTGG
-738 GAGALMGGLNAMASG
+738 VAGAVMGGVNAMASG
-753 SFKANI
+753 SFQANI

>member
-37 GGSSTDILNA
+37 GGGSTDILNA
-47 NLYNYNYVKGHGNI
+47 SQYNYNYVKGYGNV

-80 VNSVEEI
+80 VNNVEEV
-87 NTAEGTVKYSS
+87 NKAEGTVKYSA
-98 NKYSTVTIP
+98 NKYSTTSIP
-107 FETAVQNALACFGI
+107 FSTVVQNALAGFGMV
-121 AVVAE
+121 ALAE
-126 QKNFIISEI
+126 QQNFIISEV
-135 WNAIAS
+135 WNAIAV
-141 DTLGI
+141 DTFGI
-146 VDEHISEDDVANGY
+146 GDRISEDDVANGY
-160 FRKHIQAFCDK
+160 FQKNIQAFCDK

-186 DFLIDRGYLTEGKTE
+186 DFLIDKGYFTEAHTD
-201 PYNVDNA
+201 PYTLDDVGTTVDVTPGNF
-208 GSKIH
+208 
-213 ISKGQYSNY
+213 NDY
-222 NVALDTALGQ
+222 NEALDSAL
-232 IPSEN
+232 
-237 KSIATQAVNLF
+237 SIVPDNFVSMAAQAVNIF
-248 KAHAPENFLHPIV
+248 RAHAPLNLVSPLNPYNFYKANIFISTPTSAQVTLQGLYTTTNKYEIIKRGTKPAINATITPSSYQYKV
-261 PYDFYYAD
+261 TVTNGVVTEEKGTTLAQGSYYYILPASTDTINYYATSIT
-269 VQGYKNAYGT
+269 N
-279 RAYVNVYGIYTSE
+279 YT
-292 GDKQLYKTGSGTN
+292 
-305 EHLYFQPGVNSGSSK
+305 
-320 YSISVEDGAVVYQNL
+320 
-335 SATTTGYYSIHC
+335 
-347 SPYYQ
+347 
-352 NTGVGTAYGTSVAN
+352 
-366 HVPSELNLDYFLR
+366 PSELNLDYLLR
-379 LLYGD
+379 LIHGD
-384 MIDVK
+384 LLDAK

-440 SPVEMPLTDP
+440 SPVEMPITDP

-460 NPNKEGEHDEP
+460 NPNNDGEYDEP
-471 YMPIIYPQYVPV
+471 YMPIIYPQYVPI

-523 SRPDEGTPTP
+523 SGPDDDTPTP
-533 TPIPPIV
+533 TPIPPII

-560 NALGAYLW
+560 NSLGAYLW

-584 MDAVISLHSIY
+584 MDAIISLHSIY
-595 CSPSLGGN
+595 CSPSLGAN

-667 DIIAGRVNIKY
+667 DIVAGRVNIKY
-678 NVDVLTG
+678 NIDVLTG

-697 VSHTLYTF
+697 VSYTLYTF
-705 EGNCSMSLPLTGA
+705 EGNCSMSIPLTGA
-718 DHTRMIAGLTS
+718 DHTRMIAGLSS
-729 ALLGGVTGG
+729 AVLGGVTGG
-738 GAGALMGGLNAMASG
+738 VAGAVMGGVNAMASG
-753 SFKANI
+753 SFQANI

-789 ESYNELYGF
+789 ESYSELYGF

-819 VDSISNA
+819 VDNISNA

>member
-23 VVDINSFFQ
+23 VVDINSFFN

-47 NLYNYNYVKGHGNI
+47 NLYNYNYVKGHGNV

-87 NTAEGTVKYSS
+87 NTTNGTVTYSS

-107 FETAVQNALACFGI
+107 FETAVQNALACFGM
-121 AVVAE
+121 AVVDE
-126 QKNFIISEI
+126 QKNFLISEI
-135 WNAIAS
+135 WNAIAV
-141 DTLGI
+141 DTLG
-146 VDEHISEDDVANGY
+146 VGDRISEDDVANGF

-186 DFLIDRGYLTEGKTE
+186 DFLIDKGYFTEASTKEYTLDDVGKTI
-201 PYNVDNA
+201 D
-208 GSKIH
+208 
-213 ISKGQYSNY
+213 ISPGNFINY
-222 NVALDTALGQ
+222 NIALNSALGVT
-232 IPSEN
+232 PSSMLN
-237 KSIATQAVNLF
+237 SFTQAVNVF
-248 KAHAPENFLHPIV
+248 RAHVPLNITQPINPFNF
-261 PYDFYYAD
+261 YTAD
-269 VQGYKNAYGT
+269 ITY
-279 RAYVNVYGIYTSE
+279 I
-292 GDKQLYKTGSGTN
+292 
-305 EHLYFQPGVNSGSSK
+305 NS
-320 YSISVEDGAVVYQNL
+320 
-335 SATTTGYYSIHC
+335 TTVKVTLTGYYTTTNTGTITQYNKRPAVNVGIYNSSLEYSIVVENGAMASENTTRLASGNYLVPI
-347 SPYYQ
+347 SPYYF
-352 NTGVGTAYGTSVAN
+352 GPSTSASSISN
-366 HVPSELNLDYFLR
+366 HVPSKLNTEYLVR
-379 LLYGD
+379 LIMGD
-384 MIDVK
+384 IIDAKV
-389 IDIPLEFP
+389 DIPLEFP

-440 SPVEMPLTDP
+440 SPVEMPITDP
-450 DFQKRVQGGE
+450 NFQKRVQGGE
-460 NPNKEGEHDEP
+460 NPNNEGENDEP
-471 YMPIIYPQYVPV
+471 YMPIIYPQYVPI

-523 SRPDEGTPTP
+523 TRPDEGTPTP

-553 NPSKNNL
+553 NPTKNNL

-584 MDAVISLHSIY
+584 MDAIISLHSIY

-667 DIIAGRVNIKY
+667 DIVAGRVNIKY
-678 NVDVLTG
+678 NIDVLTG
-685 SCVAIIS
+685 SCVAIVS

-718 DHTRMIAGLTS
+718 DHTRMIAGLSS
-729 ALLGGVTGG
+729 AVLGGVTGG
-738 GAGALMGGLNAMASG
+738 VAGAVMGGVNAMASG
-753 SFKANI
+753 SFQANI

>member
-37 GGSSTDILNA
+37 GGGSTDILNA
-47 NLYNYNYVKGHGNI
+47 SQYNYNYVKGYGNV

-80 VNSVEEI
+80 VNNVEEV
-87 NTAEGTVKYSS
+87 NKAEGTVKYSA
-98 NKYSTVTIP
+98 NKYSTTTIP
-107 FETAVQNALACFGI
+107 FSTVVQNALAGFGMV
-121 AVVAE
+121 AVAE
-126 QKNFIISEI
+126 QQNFIISEI
-135 WNAIAS
+135 WNAIAV
-141 DTLGI
+141 DTFG
-146 VDEHISEDDVANGY
+146 VGDRISEDDVANGY
-160 FRKHIQAFCDK
+160 FQKNIQAFCDK
-171 NGISYLP
+171 NGITYLP
-178 WTIYDKTL
+178 WTIYDKVL
-186 DFLIDRGYLTEGKTE
+186 DFLIDKGYFTEASAK
-201 PYNVDNA
+201 PYGVESV
-208 GSKIH
+208 GSTLS
-213 ISKGQYSNY
+213 ISAGQYSNY
-222 NVALDTALGQ
+222 NVAFDMALSVIPGQ
-232 IPSEN
+232 YM
-237 KSIATQAVNLF
+237 ADAGHAVNLF
-248 KAHAPENFLHPIV
+248 KAHAYNILNPIT
-261 PYDFYYAD
+261 PYDYYD
-269 VQGYKNAYGT
+269 VDIWYESPKDIRVYVHGY
-279 RAYVNVYGIYTSE
+279 YVDHNINFPITSTDMGGNIYPIFSCAS
-292 GDKQLYKTGSGTN
+292 KTGS
-305 EHLYFQPGVNSGSSK
+305 K
-320 YSISVEDGAVVYQNL
+320 
-335 SATTTGYYSIHC
+335 GYYIRVRDGELIEEGPNSVLTNTSLDRILCPYIRSGIARACSIAE
-347 SPYYQ
+347 
-352 NTGVGTAYGTSVAN
+352 TT
-366 HVPSELNLDYFLR
+366 PSELNTDFLQKLVGGK
-379 LLYGD
+379 LLE
-384 MIDVK
+384 VK
-389 IDIPLEFP
+389 TDIPTEFP
-397 DFWKKRDEIG
+397 DFWNSRDEIG
-407 TINPDWIAHP
+407 TINPAWIDNP
-417 EAPEINPIAPL
+417 EAPDINPISPL
-428 VIVPSPTFFPTQ
+428 VIIPSPSMFPTQ
-440 SPVEMPLTDP
+440 YPLEMPITDP
-450 DFQKRVQGGE
+450 DFQKTVQGGD
-460 NPNKEGEHDEP
+460 NPNDAGKNNET
-471 YMPIIYPQYVPV
+471 YQPIITPQFAPITVPV
-483 SVPTTIPVE
+483 TTPIE
-492 VGNPDIP
+492 VGGTGTDPIYITN
-499 PVLIPTSPN
+499 SPN
-508 PNPGNDGQDKGDDDN
+508 PIIPSDGQDSGNDDN
-523 SRPDEGTPTP
+523 TIPDDVTPTP
-533 TPIPPIV
+533 TPIPPII

-560 NALGAYLW
+560 NALGSYLW

-584 MDAVISLHSIY
+584 MDAIISLHSIY
-595 CSPSLGGN
+595 CSPSLGAN

-647 PYTNVTI
+647 PYSNVTI

-667 DIIAGRVNIKY
+667 DIVSGRVNIKY
-678 NVDVLTG
+678 NIDVLTG

-697 VSHTLYTF
+697 VSYTLYTF

-718 DHTRMIAGLTS
+718 DHTRMIAGLSS
-729 ALLGGVTGG
+729 AVLGGITGG
-738 GAGALMGGLNAMASG
+738 VAGAVMGGVNAMASG
-753 SFKANI
+753 SFQANI

>member
-8 SDITQFLQ
+8 SDITQYLQ

-80 VNSVEEI
+80 VNNVEEV
-87 NTAEGTVKYSS
+87 NKAEGTVKYSA
-98 NKYSTVTIP
+98 NKYSTTSIP
-107 FETAVQNALACFGI
+107 FSTVVQNALAGFGMSI
-121 AVVAE
+121 LAE
-126 QKNFIISEI
+126 QQNFIISEA
-135 WNAIAS
+135 WNAIAV
-141 DTLGI
+141 DTFGI
-146 VDEHISEDDVANGY
+146 GDRISEDDVANGY
-160 FRKHIQAFCDK
+160 FQKHIQAFCDK
-171 NGISYLP
+171 NGITYLP
-178 WTIYDKTL
+178 YTIYDKVL
-186 DFLIDRGYLTEGKTE
+186 DFLIDKGYFTEASAN
-201 PYNVDNA
+201 PYGVDSI
-208 GSKIH
+208 GSTLS
-213 ISKGQYSNY
+213 ISAGQYSNY
-222 NVALDTALGQ
+222 NAAFDMAL
-232 IPSEN
+232 
-237 KSIATQAVNLF
+237 SIVPGDFKADAGHAVNLF
-248 KAHAPENFLHPIV
+248 KAHAYNILNPVTPFDY
-261 PYDFYYAD
+261 YDVSIWCESHYDVRVYVHGYYVD
-269 VQGYKNAYGT
+269 H
-279 RAYVNVYGIYTSE
+279 
-292 GDKQLYKTGSGTN
+292 GTN
-305 EHLYFQPGVNSGSSK
+305 FPITSTDVSGNIYPKFTCASRAGS
-320 YSISVEDGAVVYQNL
+320 
-335 SATTTGYYSIHC
+335 TGYYIRVRQGEFIEEGADSVLTGTSLGRIL
-347 SPYYQ
+347 SPYNQ
-352 NTGVGTAYGTSVAN
+352 NGRVYSCSVAETT
-366 HVPSELNLDYFLR
+366 PSELNTDFLQKLVGGK
-379 LLYGD
+379 LLE
-384 MIDVK
+384 VK
-389 IDIPLEFP
+389 TDIPTEFP
-397 DFWKKRDEIG
+397 DFWNNRDEIG
-407 TINPDWIAHP
+407 TINPAWIDNP
-417 EAPEINPIAPL
+417 EAPDINPISPL
-428 VIVPSPTFFPTQ
+428 VIIPSPSMFPTQ
-440 SPVEMPLTDP
+440 YPLEMPITDP
-450 DFQKRVQGGE
+450 DFQKTVQGGD
-460 NPNKEGEHDEP
+460 NPNDDGKNNET
-471 YMPIIYPQYVPV
+471 YQPIITPQFAPITVPV
-483 SVPTTIPVE
+483 TTPIE
-492 VGNPDIP
+492 VGGTGTNPVYI
-499 PVLIPTSPN
+499 TNSPN
-508 PNPGNDGQDKGDDDN
+508 PIIPSDGQDSGNDDNTTPDDD
-523 SRPDEGTPTP
+523 TPTP
-533 TPIPPIV
+533 TPIPPII

-568 TSDILE
+568 TSNILE
-574 QLVRIFTNNP
+574 QLVRIFSNNP
-584 MDAVISLHSIY
+584 MDAIISLHSIY
-595 CSPSLGGN
+595 CSPSLGAN

-618 CPTVNSQFVSIDCGY
+618 CPTVNSQFVSIDCGN

-667 DIIAGRVNIKY
+667 DIVAGRVNIKY
-678 NVDVLTG
+678 NIDVLTG
-685 SCVAIIS
+685 SCVAIVS

-718 DHTRMIAGLTS
+718 DHTRMIAGLSS
-729 ALLGGVTGG
+729 AVLGGVTGG
-738 GAGALMGGLNAMASG
+738 VAGAVMGGVNAMASG
-753 SFKANI
+753 SFQANI

-798 PANISTRLGD
+798 PANMSTRVGD

-826 TKEEKD
+826 TKEEKN
-832 EIESILRSGF
+832 EIENILRSGF

>member
-1 MSNIYQF
+1 MSNMYQF

-23 VVDINSFFQ
+23 VTDINSFFQ

-107 FETAVQNALACFGI
+107 FETAVQNALACFGM
-121 AVVAE
+121 AVVDE
-126 QKNFIISEI
+126 QKNFLISEI
-135 WNAIAS
+135 WNAIAA

-186 DFLIDRGYLTEGKTE
+186 DFLIDRGYYTEGSTKEYTLNDVGNTIDVT
-201 PYNVDNA
+201 PGNF
-208 GSKIH
+208 
-213 ISKGQYSNY
+213 SNP
-222 NVALDTALGQ
+222 NVALDSLLGVV
-232 IPSEN
+232 PSVRLPQV
-237 KSIATQAVNLF
+237 THAVNLF
-248 KAHAPENFLHPIV
+248 KSHAPANILDPAKPYNFYKASVTYINTTMVLVELEGLYTNSTSYNIINYNNAPAIAPTITRSSYKYSMYV
-261 PYDFYYAD
+261 DNGNIDRSSGSNIASGSYYYMLAP
-269 VQGYKNAYGT
+269 A
-279 RAYVNVYGIYTSE
+279 
-292 GDKQLYKTGSGTN
+292 GSG
-305 EHLYFQPGVNSGSSK
+305 SGANAT
-320 YSISVEDGAVVYQNL
+320 SIVDHTPPA
-335 SATTTGYYSIHC
+335 
-347 SPYYQ
+347 
-352 NTGVGTAYGTSVAN
+352 
-366 HVPSELNLDYFLR
+366 LNLDYLLR
-379 LLYGD
+379 LIHGD
-384 MIDVK
+384 LLDAK

-428 VIVPSPTFFPTQ
+428 VIIPSPTFFPTQ

-460 NPNKEGEHDEP
+460 NPNNEGEYDEP
-471 YMPIIYPQYVPV
+471 YMPIIYPQYVPI
-483 SVPTTIPVE
+483 SVPTNIPVE
-492 VGNPDIP
+492 IGNPDIP
-499 PVLIPTSPN
+499 PVLIPTCPN

-523 SRPDEGTPTP
+523 STPDDNTPTP

-560 NALGAYLW
+560 NALGSYLW

-584 MDAVISLHSIY
+584 MDAIISLHSIY
-595 CSPSLGGN
+595 CSPSLGAN

-647 PYTNVTI
+647 PYSNVTL

-667 DIIAGRVNIKY
+667 DIVAGRVNIKY
-678 NVDVLTG
+678 NIDVLTG

-697 VSHTLYTF
+697 VSYTLYTF

-718 DHTRMIAGLTS
+718 DHTRMIAGLSS
-729 ALLGGVTGG
+729 AVLGGVTGG
-738 GAGALMGGLNAMASG
+738 VAGAVMGGVNAMASG
-753 SFKANI
+753 SFQANI

-789 ESYNELYGF
+789 ESYSALYGF

>member
-67 NNNLNGGIKRAPI
+67 NNNLNGGVKRAPI
-80 VNSVEEI
+80 VNNVEEV
-87 NTAEGTVKYSS
+87 NKAEGTVKYST
-98 NKYSTVTIP
+98 NKYSTTTIP
-107 FETAVQNALACFGI
+107 FSTVVQNALAGFGMV
-121 AVVAE
+121 AVAE
-126 QKNFIISEI
+126 QQNFIISEV
-135 WNAIAS
+135 WNAIAV
-141 DTLGI
+141 DTFGI
-146 VDEHISEDDVANGY
+146 GDRISEDDVANGY
-160 FRKHIQAFCDK
+160 FQKNIQAFCDK

-178 WTIYDKTL
+178 YTIYDKIL
-186 DFLIDRGYLTEGKTE
+186 DFLIDKGYFTEASTE
-201 PYNVDNA
+201 PFGADYVGTSITIGD
-208 GSKIH
+208 
-213 ISKGQYSNY
+213 GQYSNY
-222 NVALDTALGQ
+222 NVAFNEALKLV
-232 IPSEN
+232 PAKY
-237 KSIATQAVNLF
+237 KSAATHAVNLL
-248 KAHAPENFLHPIV
+248 KSHAPLTLLSPLNPFDFYEVDIQFNDSSTQARLYGYYTSNTSQYQIYMWTPGRVDEHTYIQPNIFTGSAGYRVNTDTKNGSILYEGADNPSTGAYSLPLSPYISYFGDTTYASSIANLVPSKLNTNFLQKLV
-261 PYDFYYAD
+261 GGKLLE
-269 VQGYKNAYGT
+269 V
-279 RAYVNVYGIYTSE
+279 
-292 GDKQLYKTGSGTN
+292 KT
-305 EHLYFQPGVNSGSSK
+305 
-320 YSISVEDGAVVYQNL
+320 
-335 SATTTGYYSIHC
+335 
-347 SPYYQ
+347 
-352 NTGVGTAYGTSVAN
+352 
-366 HVPSELNLDYFLR
+366 
-379 LLYGD
+379 
-384 MIDVK
+384 
-389 IDIPLEFP
+389 DIPKEFP
-397 DFWKKRDEIG
+397 DFWNNRDEIG
-407 TINPDWIAHP
+407 TINPAWIDNP
-417 EAPEINPIAPL
+417 EAPDINPISPL
-428 VIVPSPTFFPTQ
+428 VIIPSPSMFPTQ
-440 SPVEMPLTDP
+440 YPLEMPITDP
-450 DFQKRVQGGE
+450 NFQKTVQGGD
-460 NPNKEGEHDEP
+460 NPNDDGKNNET
-471 YMPIIYPQYVPV
+471 YQPIITPQFVPITVPV
-483 SVPTTIPVE
+483 TTPVE
-492 VGNPDIP
+492 VGGTGTD
-499 PVLIPTSPN
+499 PVYITNSPN
-508 PNPGNDGQDKGDDDN
+508 PIIPSDGQDSGNDDNTTPDDD
-523 SRPDEGTPTP
+523 TPTP
-533 TPIPPIV
+533 TPIPPII

-560 NALGAYLW
+560 NALGSYLW

-584 MDAVISLHSIY
+584 MDAIISLHSIY
-595 CSPSLGGN
+595 CSPSLGAN

-667 DIIAGRVNIKY
+667 DIVAGRVNIKY
-678 NVDVLTG
+678 NIDVLTG
-685 SCVAIIS
+685 SCVAIVS

-697 VSHTLYTF
+697 VSYTLYTF

-718 DHTRMIAGLTS
+718 DHTRMIAGLSS
-729 ALLGGVTGG
+729 AVLGGVTGG
-738 GAGALMGGLNAMASG
+738 VAGAVMGGVNAMASG
-753 SFKANI
+753 SFQANI

-826 TKEEKD
+826 TKEEKN

>member
-8 SDITQFLQ
+8 SDITQYLQ

-23 VVDINSFFQ
+23 VTDINSFFQ

-47 NLYNYNYVKGHGNI
+47 SQYNYNYVKGYGNV

-80 VNSVEEI
+80 VNNVEEV
-87 NTAEGTVKYSS
+87 NKAEGTVKYSA
-98 NKYSTVTIP
+98 NKYSTTSIP
-107 FETAVQNALACFGI
+107 FSTVVQNALAGFGMV
-121 AVVAE
+121 ALAE
-126 QKNFIISEI
+126 QQNFIISEV
-135 WNAIAS
+135 WNAIAV
-141 DTLGI
+141 DTFG
-146 VDEHISEDDVANGY
+146 VGDRISEYDVANGY
-160 FRKHIQAFCDK
+160 FQKNIQAFCDK

-178 WTIYDKTL
+178 WTIYDKIL
-186 DFLIDRGYLTEGKTE
+186 DFLIDKGYFTEASTE
-201 PYNVDNA
+201 DYTLDDV
-208 GSKIH
+208 GSTIDL
-213 ISKGQYSNY
+213 SPGNFSNY
-222 NVALDTALGQ
+222 NVAINSALAVT
-232 IPSEN
+232 PS
-237 KSIATQAVNLF
+237 SWVDLFTQAVNVF
-248 KAHAPENFLHPIV
+248 RAHVPSNITDPINPFNF
-261 PYDFYYAD
+261 
-269 VQGYKNAYGT
+269 
-279 RAYVNVYGIYTSE
+279 YTA
-292 GDKQLYKTGSGTN
+292 
-305 EHLYFQPGVNSGSSK
+305 
-320 YSISVEDGAVVYQNL
+320 SINYINNHQVKIEL
-335 SATTTGYYSIHC
+335 TGYYTSSNTAKITKYNNRPAFSTGIYNTSLEYSIVVDNGAML
-347 SPYYQ
+347 SENTTGLASGNYLFTISAYYFGPATNASSITNFIPSKL
-352 NTGVGTAYGTSVAN
+352 NTDFLQKLVGGK
-366 HVPSELNLDYFLR
+366 
-379 LLYGD
+379 LLE
-384 MIDVK
+384 VK
-389 IDIPLEFP
+389 TDIPTEFP
-397 DFWKKRDEIG
+397 DFWNNRDEIG
-407 TINPDWIAHP
+407 TINPDWIDNP
-417 EAPEINPIAPL
+417 EAPDINPISPL
-428 VIVPSPTFFPTQ
+428 VIIPSPSMFPTQ
-440 SPVEMPLTDP
+440 YPLEMPITDP
-450 DFQKRVQGGE
+450 DFQKTVQGGD
-460 NPNKEGEHDEP
+460 NPNDDGKNNET
-471 YMPIIYPQYVPV
+471 YQPIITPQFAPITVPV
-483 SVPTTIPVE
+483 TTPVE
-492 VGNPDIP
+492 VGGTGTD
-499 PVLIPTSPN
+499 PVYITNSPN
-508 PNPGNDGQDKGDDDN
+508 PIIPSDGQDSGNDDNTTPDDD
-523 SRPDEGTPTP
+523 TPTP

-584 MDAVISLHSIY
+584 MDAIISLHSIY

-667 DIIAGRVNIKY
+667 DIVAGRVNIKY
-678 NVDVLTG
+678 NIDVLTG
-685 SCVAIIS
+685 SCVAIVS

-697 VSHTLYTF
+697 VSYTLYTF

-718 DHTRMIAGLTS
+718 DHTRMIAGLSS
-729 ALLGGVTGG
+729 AVLGGVTGG
-738 GAGALMGGLNAMASG
+738 VAGAVMGGVNAMASG
-753 SFKANI
+753 SFQANI

>member
-80 VNSVEEI
+80 VNNVEEV
-87 NTAEGTVKYSS
+87 NKTEGTVKYSA
-98 NKYSTVTIP
+98 NKYSTTSIP
-107 FETAVQNALACFGI
+107 FSTVVQNALAGFGM

-126 QKNFIISEI
+126 QQNFIISEA
-135 WNAIAS
+135 WNAIAV
-141 DTLGI
+141 DTFGI
-146 VDEHISEDDVANGY
+146 GDRISEDDVANGY
-160 FRKHIQAFCDK
+160 FQKNIQAFCDK

-178 WTIYDKTL
+178 WTIYDKIL
-186 DFLIDRGYLTEGKTE
+186 DFLIDKGYFTEASIEEYTLNDVGNTIDLTPG
-201 PYNVDNA
+201 NF
-208 GSKIH
+208 
-213 ISKGQYSNY
+213 SNP
-222 NVALDTALGQ
+222 NVALDALLGVVTSARLSQ
-232 IPSEN
+232 V
-237 KSIATQAVNLF
+237 TQAVNLF
-248 KAHAPENFLHPIV
+248 KSHAPAKILDPVNPYNFYKASVSYINNTTVLLELEGLYTNSTSYKIINYNNKPTIAPTIYNSSYEYSMYVENGVISRSSGTGLASGSYYYTIPPSGSGSGANATSIANYTPSKLNTNFLQKLV
-261 PYDFYYAD
+261 GGKLLE
-269 VQGYKNAYGT
+269 V
-279 RAYVNVYGIYTSE
+279 
-292 GDKQLYKTGSGTN
+292 KT
-305 EHLYFQPGVNSGSSK
+305 
-320 YSISVEDGAVVYQNL
+320 
-335 SATTTGYYSIHC
+335 
-347 SPYYQ
+347 
-352 NTGVGTAYGTSVAN
+352 
-366 HVPSELNLDYFLR
+366 
-379 LLYGD
+379 
-384 MIDVK
+384 
-389 IDIPLEFP
+389 DIPKEFP
-397 DFWKKRDEIG
+397 DFWNNRDEIG
-407 TINPDWIAHP
+407 TINPAWIDNP
-417 EAPEINPIAPL
+417 EAPDINPISPL
-428 VIVPSPTFFPTQ
+428 VIIPSPSMFPTQ
-440 SPVEMPLTDP
+440 YPLEMPITDP
-450 DFQKRVQGGE
+450 DFQKTVQGGD
-460 NPNKEGEHDEP
+460 NPNDDGKNNET
-471 YMPIIYPQYVPV
+471 YQPIITPQFVPITVPV
-483 SVPTTIPVE
+483 TTPVE
-492 VGNPDIP
+492 VGGTGTD
-499 PVLIPTSPN
+499 PVYITNSPN
-508 PNPGNDGQDKGDDDN
+508 PIIPSDGQDSGNDDN
-523 SRPDEGTPTP
+523 TTPDDVTPTP

-560 NALGAYLW
+560 NALGSYLW

-584 MDAVISLHSIY
+584 MDAIISLHSIY
-595 CSPSLGGN
+595 CSPSLGAN

-667 DIIAGRVNIKY
+667 DIVAGRVNIKY
-678 NVDVLTG
+678 NIDVLTG
-685 SCVAIIS
+685 SCVAIVS

-697 VSHTLYTF
+697 VSHTLYNF

-718 DHTRMIAGLTS
+718 DHTRMIAGLSS
-729 ALLGGVTGG
+729 AVLGGVTGG
-738 GAGALMGGLNAMASG
+738 VAGAVMGGVNAMASG
-753 SFKANI
+753 SFQANI

>member
-23 VVDINSFFQ
+23 VTDINSFFQ

-47 NLYNYNYVKGHGNI
+47 NLYNYNYVKGHGNV

-87 NTAEGTVKYSS
+87 NTTEGTVKYSS

-107 FETAVQNALACFGI
+107 FETAVQNALACFGM

-126 QKNFIISEI
+126 QKNFIISEL
-135 WNAIAS
+135 WNAIAV
-141 DTLGI
+141 DTFGI
-146 VDEHISEDDVANGY
+146 GDRVSEDDVANGF

-186 DFLIDRGYLTEGKTE
+186 DFLIDRGYFTEASTKAYTLDDVGK
-201 PYNVDNA
+201 YVSIDA
-208 GSKIH
+208 
-213 ISKGQYSNY
+213 GQYNNY
-222 NVALDTALGQ
+222 NIAFDEALNRV
-232 IPSEN
+232 PSDYKGN
-237 KSIATQAVNLF
+237 VSHAINLF
-248 KAHAPENFLHPIV
+248 KSHAPVEVLSPITPFDIYTVDIFGIYSDTIHVTVTGIMTDHTNYQVKQINFLNEKHPAIST
-261 PYDFYYAD
+261 PYRSGSVQYKVVVTNGAISS
-269 VQGYKNAYGT
+269 QGYESLILGGYSICLNSAAFGPS
-279 RAYVNVYGIYTSE
+279 VYG
-292 GDKQLYKTGSGTN
+292 
-305 EHLYFQPGVNSGSSK
+305 V
-320 YSISVEDGAVVYQNL
+320 
-335 SATTTGYYSIHC
+335 
-347 SPYYQ
+347 
-352 NTGVGTAYGTSVAN
+352 SVAN
-366 HVPSELNLDYFLR
+366 HTPPELNLDYLLR
-379 LLYGD
+379 LIHGD
-384 MIDVK
+384 LLDAK

-460 NPNKEGEHDEP
+460 NPNNEGEYDEP
-471 YMPIIYPQYVPV
+471 YMPIIYPQYVPI
-483 SVPTTIPVE
+483 SVPTTTPVE
-492 VGNPDIP
+492 IGNPDIP

-568 TSDILE
+568 KSDILE

-667 DIIAGRVNIKY
+667 DIVAGRVNIKY
-678 NVDVLTG
+678 NIDVLTG

-697 VSHTLYTF
+697 VSYTLYTF
-705 EGNCSMSLPLTGA
+705 EGNCSMSIPLTGA
-718 DHTRMIAGLTS
+718 DHTRMIAGLSS
-729 ALLGGVTGG
+729 AVLGGVTGG
-738 GAGALMGGLNAMASG
+738 VAGAVIGGVNAMASG
-753 SFKANI
+753 SFQANI

-789 ESYNELYGF
+789 ESYSELYGF

-819 VDSISNA
+819 VDNISNA

>member
-1 MSNIYQF
+1 MSNIYKF
-8 SDITQFLQ
+8 SDITQYLQ

-23 VVDINSFFQ
+23 VVNINSFFQ

-37 GGSSTDILNA
+37 GGSPTDILNA
-47 NLYNYNYVKGHGNI
+47 NQYNYNYVKGYGNV

-67 NNNLNGGIKRAPI
+67 NNKLNGGIKRAPI

-135 WNAIAS
+135 WNAIAG

-146 VDEHISEDDVANGY
+146 VDERISEDDVANGY

-186 DFLIDRGYLTEGKTE
+186 DFLIDRGYLTEGSTK
-201 PYNVDNA
+201 PY
-208 GSKIH
+208 GSDTVGTKIR
-213 ISKGQYSNY
+213 IADGQYSNY
-222 NVALDTALGQ
+222 NAAFNMALSVVPAEFRADA
-232 IPSEN
+232 SH
-237 KSIATQAVNLF
+237 AVNLF
-248 KAHAPENFLHPIV
+248 KAHAPTSLVDPIQ
-261 PYDFYYAD
+261 PYDFYYCQID
-269 VQGYKNAYGT
+269 SSRDRQYIT
-279 RAYVNVYGIYTSE
+279 
-292 GDKQLYKTGSGTN
+292 LY
-305 EHLYFQPGVNSGSSK
+305 GVNTENNRDYEIKIAGQGRADEHTYIQPYTLSGSSG
-320 YSISVEDGAVVYQNL
+320 YTITVENGSVVYQADQYP
-335 SATTTGYYSIHC
+335 STGVYSIPL
-347 SPYYQ
+347 SPYYY
-352 NTGVGTAYGTSVAN
+352 VGSSYGNSISN

-450 DFQKRVQGGE
+450 DFQKRVQGGD

-595 CSPSLGGN
+595 CSPSLGAN

-667 DIIAGRVNIKY
+667 DIVAGRVNIKY
-678 NVDVLTG
+678 NIDVLTG

-738 GAGALMGGLNAMASG
+738 EAGALMGGLNAMASG
-753 SFKANI
+753 SFQANI

>member
-1 MSNIYQF
+1 M
-8 SDITQFLQ
+8 
-16 NGDTSSK
+16 
-23 VVDINSFFQ
+23 
-32 NKQVV
+32 
-37 GGSSTDILNA
+37 
-47 NLYNYNYVKGHGNI
+47 
-61 IEFPNI
+61 
-67 NNNLNGGIKRAPI
+67 
-80 VNSVEEI
+80 
-87 NTAEGTVKYSS
+87 
-98 NKYSTVTIP
+98 
-107 FETAVQNALACFGI
+107 
-121 AVVAE
+121 AE

-135 WNAIAS
+135 WNAIAA

-186 DFLIDRGYLTEGKTE
+186 DFLIDRGYLTESSTKPYGVESVGKTF
-201 PYNVDNA
+201 N
-208 GSKIH
+208 
-213 ISKGQYSNY
+213 ISAGQYSNY
-222 NVALDTALGQ
+222 NAAFNSALSV
-232 IPSEN
+232 IPSQYVGDAN
-237 KSIATQAVNLF
+237 HAVNLF
-248 KAHAPENFLHPIV
+248 KSHAYDLLNPVN
-261 PYDFYYAD
+261 PYDYYD
-269 VQGYKNAYGT
+269 VEIWYASPSDIRVYCHGY
-279 RAYVNVYGIYTSE
+279 YVRHTDNFRIKQTDIDGKPVVYFERVATG
-292 GDKQLYKTGSGTN
+292 GSG
-305 EHLYFQPGVNSGSSK
+305 YYIRVR
-320 YSISVEDGAVVYQNL
+320 DGAVSEEGLDTNILPGTGL
-335 SATTTGYYSIHC
+335 SKIMTPYIQSGRAYSC
-347 SPYYQ
+347 SIGD
-352 NTGVGTAYGTSVAN
+352 T
-366 HVPSELNLDYFLR
+366 VPSELNLDYFLR

-553 NPSKNNL
+553 NPNKNNL

-568 TSDILE
+568 TSAILE

-595 CSPSLGGN
+595 CSPSLGAN

-667 DIIAGRVNIKY
+667 DIVAGRVNIKY
-678 NVDVLTG
+678 NIDVLTG
-685 SCVAIIS
+685 SCVAIVS

-718 DHTRMIAGLTS
+718 DHTRMIAGLSS
-729 ALLGGVTGG
+729 AVLGGVTGG
-738 GAGALMGGLNAMASG
+738 VAGAVMGGVNSMASG
-753 SFKANI
+753 SFQANI

-798 PANISTRLGD
+798 PANISTILGD